1 MDKLYT
7 DSVIIGGN
15 MQAKIIVELPSKKVD
30 KEFIYNIPLYL
41 DVKIGAIVRV
51 PFGNRLIEGFVLDIG
66 TFPTEYTLKEIDSIV
81 NSDVL
86 STELI
91 ELGKYIS
98 RTTISSL
105 SSAFQSMLPKGIKAS
120 IKNKVGVSKKRY
132 MVLNQDINII
142 NNYIDNNRRYI
153 KQVNILNE
161 VIDNGKVLV
170 SRLDSSINTLLNKGL
185 IKFVYEEEYRY
196 RVESFNSNKEI
207 VLSPEQE
214 RVIGTIKGDMDE
226 KEKGEDVVKEEEG
239 KLGRH
244 NTYLLYGVTGSGKTE
259 VYVELVKECVQRGRQ
274 AIVLVPEIGLTEQI
288 VSRFK
293 RGLEGMEIGG
303 DNDIDENRKV
313 NIAVLHSGLSEGERY
328 DEYRRIKEKNV
339 DVVIGTRS
347 AIFAPLKN
355 VGIIVID
362 EEQSTSYKQDC
373 NPRYHA
379 RDVAIWR
386 GKWHRCPVV
395 LGSATPSLESFAM
408 AGNGV
413 YRLVTMLRRAG
424 KARMPVVT
432 VVDMKREAKRGN
444 FILSEV
450 LVQKMREVIGRGKQ
464 VMLLLNRR
472 GYSSAFICKDCSH
485 TERCPNCDITLTYH
499 KSSNRFSCHYC
510 GFSKVRDGRCSKCG
524 SDNVMDYG
532 IGTERLSEEVER
544 LVDGARVVRMDLDTT
559 GRKGSHQRIIREFD
573 SGVYNVLVGTQ
584 MIAKGLDF
592 PNVVLVGV
600 VSADSS
606 LNVPDFRSSE
616 RTFELL
622 TQVSG
627 RSGRGSDAGEVVVQS
642 FDTEHY
648 SLEYA
653 RRQDYVGF
661 YREEMKVRKVLKY
674 SPYYYIAVV
683 SVLSKDYKEGMREV
697 RKVGEYLR
705 SKLDGEAIVL
715 GPAMANVF
723 KMNNV
728 YRYKC
733 TVKYRKSDK
742 LVEVLTFIDG
752 IYRDNGRVSVEVDVG
767 PSRM

>member
-1 MDKLYT
+1 
-7 DSVIIGGN
+7 

-41 DVKIGAIVRV
+41 DIKIGSIVKV

-66 TFPTEYTLKEIDSIV
+66 IFPTEYTLKDIDSIV
-81 NSDVL
+81 NRDVL
-86 STELI
+86 NTELI

-98 RTTISSL
+98 KTTISSL
-105 SSAFQSMLPKGIKAS
+105 SSAYQSMLPKGIKAS
-120 IKNKVGVSKKRY
+120 IKNKVSTSKKRY

-161 VIDNGKVLV
+161 VINNNKVLV
-170 SRLDSSINTLLNKGL
+170 PRLDSSINTLLNKDL
-185 IKFVYEEEYRY
+185 IKLVYEEEYRY
-196 RVESFNSNKEI
+196 KVESFNSNKKI
-207 VLSPEQE
+207 TLSLEQE
-214 RVIGTIKGDMDE
+214 KVINTIKEDMD
-226 KEKGEDVVKEEEG
+226 KY
-239 KLGRH
+239 

-259 VYVELVKECVQRGRQ
+259 VYVELVKECVRQGKQ

-293 RGLEGMEIGG
+293 IGLEGIEIGSNIEG
-303 DNDIDENRKV
+303 DGKV

-328 DEYRRIKEKNV
+328 DEYRRIKEENV

-355 VGIIVID
+355 IGIIVID

-386 GKWHRCPVV
+386 GKWHKCPIV
-395 LGSATPSLESFAM
+395 LGSATPSLESFAR

-413 YRLVTMLRRAG
+413 YRLVTMLKRAG
-424 KARMPVVT
+424 SAKLPVVT
-432 VVDMKREAKRGN
+432 VVDMKKEAKRGN
-444 FILSEV
+444 FILSEK
-450 LVQKMREVIGRGKQ
+450 LVQNMKDVIARGKQ

-472 GYSSAFICKDCSH
+472 GYSSAFICRDCSH
-485 TERCPNCDITLTYH
+485 TEKCPNCDITLTYH

-510 GFSKVRDGRCSKCG
+510 GFSKVRDGICSKCG

-532 IGTERLSEEVER
+532 IGTERLVEEVER
-544 LVDGARVVRMDLDTT
+544 LIDGARVVRMDLDTT
-559 GRKGSHQRIIREFD
+559 GRKGSHQRIIRQFD

-600 VSADSS
+600 ISADSS

-627 RSGRGSDAGEVVVQS
+627 RSGRGVDAGEVIVQS
-642 FDTEHY
+642 FDTGHY

-661 YREEMKVRKVLKY
+661 YREEMKMRKILKY
-674 SPYYYIAVV
+674 SPYYYIVVV
-683 SVLSKDYKEGMREV
+683 SVLSKDYKEGMREA

-742 LVEVLTFIDG
+742 LEEVLTFIDG
-752 IYRDNGRVSVEVDVG
+752 IYRDNVRVSIEVDVG

>member
-1 MDKLYT
+1 
-7 DSVIIGGN
+7 

-41 DVKIGAIVRV
+41 DIKIGSIVKV

-66 TFPTEYTLKEIDSIV
+66 IFPTEYTLKEIDSIV
-81 NSDVL
+81 NRDVL
-86 STELI
+86 NTELI

-98 RTTISSL
+98 KTTISSL
-105 SSAFQSMLPKGIKAS
+105 SSAYQSMLPKGIKAS
-120 IKNKVGVSKKRY
+120 IKNKVSTSKKRY

-161 VIDNGKVLV
+161 VINNNKVLV
-170 SRLDSSINTLLNKGL
+170 PRLDSSINTLLNKDL
-185 IKFVYEEEYRY
+185 IKLVYEEEYRY
-196 RVESFNSNKEI
+196 KVESFNSNKKI
-207 VLSPEQE
+207 TLSLEQE
-214 RVIGTIKGDMDE
+214 KVINTIKEDMD
-226 KEKGEDVVKEEEG
+226 KY
-239 KLGRH
+239 

-259 VYVELVKECVQRGRQ
+259 VYVELVKECVRQGKQ

-293 RGLEGMEIGG
+293 IGLEGIEIGSNMEG
-303 DNDIDENRKV
+303 ERKV

-328 DEYRRIKEKNV
+328 DEYRRIKEENV

-355 VGIIVID
+355 IGIIVID

-386 GKWHRCPVV
+386 GKWHKCPIV
-395 LGSATPSLESFAM
+395 LGSATPSLESFAR

-413 YRLVTMLRRAG
+413 YRLVTMLKRAG
-424 KARMPVVT
+424 SAKLPVVT
-432 VVDMKREAKRGN
+432 VVDMKKEAKRGN
-444 FILSEV
+444 FILSEK
-450 LVQKMREVIGRGKQ
+450 LVQNMKDVIARGKQ

-472 GYSSAFICKDCSH
+472 GYSSAFICRDCSH
-485 TERCPNCDITLTYH
+485 TEKCPNCDITLTYH

-510 GFSKVRDGRCSKCG
+510 GFSKVRDGICSKCG

-532 IGTERLSEEVER
+532 IGTERLVEEVER
-544 LVDGARVVRMDLDTT
+544 LIDGARVVRMDLDTT
-559 GRKGSHQRIIREFD
+559 GRKGSHQRIIRQFD

-600 VSADSS
+600 ISADSS

-627 RSGRGSDAGEVVVQS
+627 RSGRGIDAGEVIVQS
-642 FDTEHY
+642 FDTGHY

-661 YREEMKVRKVLKY
+661 YREEMKMRKVLKY
-674 SPYYYIAVV
+674 SPYYYIVVV
-683 SVLSKDYKEGMREV
+683 SVLSKDYKEGMREAG
-697 RKVGEYLR
+697 KVGEYLR

-742 LVEVLTFIDG
+742 LEEVLTFIDG
-752 IYRDNGRVSVEVDVG
+752 IYRDNVRVSIEVDVG

>member
-1 MDKLYT
+1 
-7 DSVIIGGN
+7 

-41 DVKIGAIVRV
+41 DIKIGSIVKV

-66 TFPTEYTLKEIDSIV
+66 IFPTEYTLKEIDSIV
-81 NSDVL
+81 NRDVL
-86 STELI
+86 NTELI

-98 RTTISSL
+98 KTTISSL
-105 SSAFQSMLPKGIKAS
+105 SSAYQSMLPKGIKAS
-120 IKNKVGVSKKRY
+120 IKNKVSTSKKRY

-161 VIDNGKVLV
+161 IINNNKVLV
-170 SRLDSSINTLLNKGL
+170 PRLDSSINTLLNKDL
-185 IKFVYEEEYRY
+185 IKLVYEEEYRY
-196 RVESFNSNKEI
+196 KVESFNSNKKI
-207 VLSPEQE
+207 TLSLEQE
-214 RVIGTIKGDMDE
+214 KVINTIKEDMD
-226 KEKGEDVVKEEEG
+226 KY
-239 KLGRH
+239 

-259 VYVELVKECVQRGRQ
+259 VYVELVKECVRQGKQ

-293 RGLEGMEIGG
+293 IGLEGIEIESNMEG
-303 DNDIDENRKV
+303 ERKV

-328 DEYRRIKEKNV
+328 DEYRRIKEENV

-355 VGIIVID
+355 IGIIVID

-386 GKWHRCPVV
+386 GKWHKCPIV
-395 LGSATPSLESFAM
+395 LGSATPSLESFAR

-413 YRLVTMLRRAG
+413 YRLVTMLKRAG
-424 KARMPVVT
+424 SAKLPVVT
-432 VVDMKREAKRGN
+432 VVDMKKEAKRGN
-444 FILSEV
+444 FILSEK
-450 LVQKMREVIGRGKQ
+450 LVQNMKDVIARGKQ

-472 GYSSAFICKDCSH
+472 GYSSAFICRDCSH
-485 TERCPNCDITLTYH
+485 TEKCPNCDITLTYH

-510 GFSKVRDGRCSKCG
+510 GFSKVRDGICSKCG

-532 IGTERLSEEVER
+532 IGTERLVEEVER
-544 LVDGARVVRMDLDTT
+544 LIDGARVVRMDLDTT
-559 GRKGSHQRIIREFD
+559 GRKGSHQRIIRQFD

-600 VSADSS
+600 ISADSS

-627 RSGRGSDAGEVVVQS
+627 RSGRGVEDGEVIVQS
-642 FDTEHY
+642 FDTGHY

-661 YREEMKVRKVLKY
+661 YREEMKMRKVLKY
-674 SPYYYIAVV
+674 SPYYYIVVV
-683 SVLSKDYKEGMREV
+683 SVLSKDYKEGMREA

-742 LVEVLTFIDG
+742 LEEVLTFIDG
-752 IYRDNGRVSVEVDVG
+752 IYRDNVRVSIEVDVG

>member
-41 DVKIGAIVRV
+41 DVKIGSIVRV

-170 SRLDSSINTLLNKGL
+170 SRLDSSINSLIGKGL
-185 IKFVYEEEYRY
+185 VRLVYEEEYRY
-196 RVESFNSNKEI
+196 RVESFNSNKKI
-207 VLSPEQE
+207 TLSLEQE
-214 RVIGTIKGDMDE
+214 KVISTIKEDMD
-226 KEKGEDVVKEEEG
+226 KY
-239 KLGRH
+239 

-259 VYVELVKECVQRGRQ
+259 VYVELVKECVRQGKQ

-293 RGLEGMEIGG
+293 IGLEK
-303 DNDIDENRKV
+303 IDMGSIIEGYREV

-328 DEYRRIKEKNV
+328 DEYRRIKEENV

-386 GKWHRCPVV
+386 GKWHSCPVV
-395 LGSATPSLESFAM
+395 LGSATPSLESFAR

-444 FILSEV
+444 FILSER

-472 GYSSAFICKDCSH
+472 GYSSAFICRDCSH

-532 IGTERLSEEVER
+532 IGTERLVEEVER

-584 MIAKGLDF
+584 MISKGLDF

-642 FDTEHY
+642 FDTGHY

-661 YREEMKVRKVLKY
+661 YREEMKVRKALKY

-683 SVLSKDYKEGMREV
+683 SVLSKDYKEGMREA
-697 RKVGEYLR
+697 RKVGGYLR

>member
-1 MDKLYT
+1 
-7 DSVIIGGN
+7 

-41 DVKIGAIVRV
+41 DIKIGSIVKV

-66 TFPTEYTLKEIDSIV
+66 IFPTEYTLKEIDSIV
-81 NSDVL
+81 NRDVL
-86 STELI
+86 NTELI

-98 RTTISSL
+98 KTTISSL
-105 SSAFQSMLPKGIKAS
+105 SSAYQSMLPKGIKAS
-120 IKNKVGVSKKRY
+120 IKNKVSTSKKRY

-153 KQVNILNE
+153 KQVDILNE
-161 VIDNGKVLV
+161 VINNNKVLV
-170 SRLDSSINTLLNKGL
+170 PRLDSSINTLLNKDL
-185 IKFVYEEEYRY
+185 IKLVYEEEYRY
-196 RVESFNSNKEI
+196 KVESFNSNKKI
-207 VLSPEQE
+207 TLSLEQE
-214 RVIGTIKGDMDE
+214 KVIRTIKEDMD
-226 KEKGEDVVKEEEG
+226 KY
-239 KLGRH
+239 

-259 VYVELVKECVQRGRQ
+259 VYVELVKECVRQGKQ

-293 RGLEGMEIGG
+293 IGLEKIEIGSNIEG
-303 DNDIDENRKV
+303 ERKV
-313 NIAVLHSGLSEGERY
+313 NISVLHSGLSEGERY
-328 DEYRRIKEKNV
+328 DEYRRIKEENV

-355 VGIIVID
+355 IGIIVID

-386 GKWHRCPVV
+386 GKWHKCPIV
-395 LGSATPSLESFAM
+395 LGSATPSLESFAR

-413 YRLVTMLRRAG
+413 YRLVTMLKRAG
-424 KARMPVVT
+424 SAKLPVVT
-432 VVDMKREAKRGN
+432 VVDMKKEAKRGN
-444 FILSEV
+444 FILSEK
-450 LVQKMREVIGRGKQ
+450 LVQNMKDVIARGKQ

-472 GYSSAFICKDCSH
+472 GYSSAFICRDCSH
-485 TERCPNCDITLTYH
+485 TEKCPNCDITLTYH

-510 GFSKVRDGRCSKCG
+510 GFSKVREGICSKCG

-532 IGTERLSEEVER
+532 IGTERLVEEVER
-544 LVDGARVVRMDLDTT
+544 LIDGARVVRMDLDTT
-559 GRKGSHQRIIREFD
+559 GRKGSHQRIIRQFD

-600 VSADSS
+600 ISADSS

-622 TQVSG
+622 TQISG
-627 RSGRGSDAGEVVVQS
+627 RSGRGVDAGEVIVQS
-642 FDTEHY
+642 FDTGHY

-661 YREEMKVRKVLKY
+661 YKEEMKMRKVLKY
-674 SPYYYIAVV
+674 SPYYYIVVV
-683 SVLSKDYKEGMREV
+683 SVLSKDYKEGMREA
-697 RKVGEYLR
+697 RKVGGYLR

-742 LVEVLTFIDG
+742 LEEVLTFIDG
-752 IYRDNGRVSVEVDVG
+752 IYRDNVRVSIEVDVG

>member
-1 MDKLYT
+1 
-7 DSVIIGGN
+7 

-41 DVKIGAIVRV
+41 DIKIGSIVKV

-66 TFPTEYTLKEIDSIV
+66 IFPTEYTLKEIDSIV
-81 NSDVL
+81 NRDVL
-86 STELI
+86 NTELI

-98 RTTISSL
+98 KTTISSL
-105 SSAFQSMLPKGIKAS
+105 SSAYQSMLPKGIKAS
-120 IKNKVGVSKKRY
+120 IKNKVSTSKKRY

-161 VIDNGKVLV
+161 VINNNKVLV
-170 SRLDSSINTLLNKGL
+170 SRLDSSINTLLNKDL
-185 IKFVYEEEYRY
+185 IKLVYEEEYRY
-196 RVESFNSNKEI
+196 KVESFNSNKKI
-207 VLSPEQE
+207 TLSLEQE
-214 RVIGTIKGDMDE
+214 KVINTIKEDMD
-226 KEKGEDVVKEEEG
+226 KY
-239 KLGRH
+239 

-259 VYVELVKECVQRGRQ
+259 VYVELVKECVRQGKQ

-293 RGLEGMEIGG
+293 IGLEKIEIGSNIEG
-303 DNDIDENRKV
+303 ERKV

-328 DEYRRIKEKNV
+328 DEYRRIKEENV

-355 VGIIVID
+355 IGIIVID

-386 GKWHRCPVV
+386 GKWHKCPIV
-395 LGSATPSLESFAM
+395 LGSATPSLESFAR

-413 YRLVTMLRRAG
+413 YRLVTMLKRAG
-424 KARMPVVT
+424 SAKLPVVT
-432 VVDMKREAKRGN
+432 VVDMKKEAKRGN
-444 FILSEV
+444 FILSEK
-450 LVQKMREVIGRGKQ
+450 LVQNMKDVIARDKQ

-472 GYSSAFICKDCSH
+472 GYSSAFICRDCSH
-485 TERCPNCDITLTYH
+485 TEKCPNCDITLTYH

-510 GFSKVRDGRCSKCG
+510 GFSKVRDGICSKCG

-532 IGTERLSEEVER
+532 IGTERLVEEVER
-544 LVDGARVVRMDLDTT
+544 LIDGARVVRMDLDTT
-559 GRKGSHQRIIREFD
+559 GRKGSHQRIIRQFD

-600 VSADSS
+600 ISADSS

-627 RSGRGSDAGEVVVQS
+627 RSGRGIDAGEVIVQS
-642 FDTEHY
+642 FDTGHY

-661 YREEMKVRKVLKY
+661 YREEMKMRKVLKY
-674 SPYYYIAVV
+674 SPYYYIVVV
-683 SVLSKDYKEGMREV
+683 SVLSKDYKEGMREA

-705 SKLDGEAIVL
+705 SKLDGEAIIL

-742 LVEVLTFIDG
+742 LEEVLTFIDG
-752 IYRDNGRVSVEVDVG
+752 IYRDNVRVSIEVDVG

>member
-1 MDKLYT
+1 
-7 DSVIIGGN
+7 

-41 DVKIGAIVRV
+41 DIKIGSIVKV

-66 TFPTEYTLKEIDSIV
+66 IFPTEYTLKEIDSIV
-81 NSDVL
+81 NKDVL
-86 STELI
+86 NTELI

-98 RTTISSL
+98 KTTISSL
-105 SSAFQSMLPKGIKAS
+105 SSAYQSMLPKGIKAS
-120 IKNKVGVSKKRY
+120 IKNKVSTSKKRY

-142 NNYIDNNRRYI
+142 NNYIDNNKRYI

-161 VIDNGKVLV
+161 VINNNKVLV
-170 SRLDSSINTLLNKGL
+170 PRLDSSINTLLNKDL
-185 IKFVYEEEYRY
+185 IKLVYEEEYRY
-196 RVESFNSNKEI
+196 KVESFNSNKKI
-207 VLSPEQE
+207 TLSLEQE
-214 RVIGTIKGDMDE
+214 KVINTIKEDMD
-226 KEKGEDVVKEEEG
+226 KY
-239 KLGRH
+239 

-259 VYVELVKECVQRGRQ
+259 VYVELVKECVRQGKQ

-293 RGLEGMEIGG
+293 IGLERIEIGSNIEG
-303 DNDIDENRKV
+303 ERKV
-313 NIAVLHSGLSEGERY
+313 NISVLHSGLSEGERY
-328 DEYRRIKEKNV
+328 DEYRRIKEENV

-355 VGIIVID
+355 IGIIVID

-386 GKWHRCPVV
+386 GKWHKCPIV
-395 LGSATPSLESFAM
+395 LGSATPSLESFAR

-413 YRLVTMLRRAG
+413 YRLVTMLKRAG
-424 KARMPVVT
+424 SAKLPVVT
-432 VVDMKREAKRGN
+432 VVDMKKEAKRGN
-444 FILSEV
+444 FILSEK
-450 LVQKMREVIGRGKQ
+450 LVQNMKDVIARGKQ

-472 GYSSAFICKDCSH
+472 GYSSAFICRDCSH
-485 TERCPNCDITLTYH
+485 TEKCPNCDITLTYH

-510 GFSKVRDGRCSKCG
+510 GFSKVRDGICSKCG

-532 IGTERLSEEVER
+532 IGTERLVEEVER
-544 LVDGARVVRMDLDTT
+544 LIDGARVVRMDLDTT
-559 GRKGSHQRIIREFD
+559 GSKGSHQRIIRQFD

-600 VSADSS
+600 ISADSS

-627 RSGRGSDAGEVVVQS
+627 RSGRGVDAGEVIVQS
-642 FDTEHY
+642 FDTGHY

-661 YREEMKVRKVLKY
+661 YREEMKMRKVLKY
-674 SPYYYIAVV
+674 SPYYYIVVV
-683 SVLSKDYKEGMREV
+683 SVLSKDYKEGMREA

-742 LVEVLTFIDG
+742 LEEVLTFIDG
-752 IYRDNGRVSVEVDVG
+752 IYRDNVRVSIEVDVG

>member
-1 MDKLYT
+1 
-7 DSVIIGGN
+7 

-41 DVKIGAIVRV
+41 DIKIGSIVKV

-66 TFPTEYTLKEIDSIV
+66 IFPTEYTLKEIDSIV
-81 NSDVL
+81 NRDVL
-86 STELI
+86 NTELI

-98 RTTISSL
+98 KTTISSL
-105 SSAFQSMLPKGIKAS
+105 SSAYQSMLPKGIKAS
-120 IKNKVGVSKKRY
+120 IKNKVSTSKKRY

-161 VIDNGKVLV
+161 VINNNKVLV
-170 SRLDSSINTLLNKGL
+170 PRLDSSINTLLNKDL
-185 IKFVYEEEYRY
+185 IKLVYEEEYRY
-196 RVESFNSNKEI
+196 KVESFNSNKKI
-207 VLSPEQE
+207 TLSLEQE
-214 RVIGTIKGDMDE
+214 KVIRTIKEDMD
-226 KEKGEDVVKEEEG
+226 KY
-239 KLGRH
+239 

-259 VYVELVKECVQRGRQ
+259 VYVELVKECVRQGKQ

-293 RGLEGMEIGG
+293 IGLERIEVGSNIEG
-303 DNDIDENRKV
+303 ERKV

-328 DEYRRIKEKNV
+328 DEYRRIKEENV

-355 VGIIVID
+355 IGIIVID

-386 GKWHRCPVV
+386 GKWHKCPIV
-395 LGSATPSLESFAM
+395 LGSATPSLESFAR

-413 YRLVTMLRRAG
+413 YRLVTMLKRAG
-424 KARMPVVT
+424 SAKLPVVT
-432 VVDMKREAKRGN
+432 VVDMKKEAKRGN
-444 FILSEV
+444 FILSEK
-450 LVQKMREVIGRGKQ
+450 LVQNMKDVIARGKQ

-472 GYSSAFICKDCSH
+472 GYSSAFICRDCSH
-485 TERCPNCDITLTYH
+485 TEKCPNCDITLTYH

-510 GFSKVRDGRCSKCG
+510 GFSKVREGICSKCG

-532 IGTERLSEEVER
+532 IGTERLVEEVER
-544 LVDGARVVRMDLDTT
+544 LIEGARVVRMDLDTT
-559 GRKGSHQRIIREFD
+559 GRKGSHQRIIRQFD

-600 VSADSS
+600 ISADSS

-627 RSGRGSDAGEVVVQS
+627 RSGRGVDAGEVIVQS
-642 FDTEHY
+642 FDTGHY

-661 YREEMKVRKVLKY
+661 YREEMKMRKVLKY
-674 SPYYYIAVV
+674 SPYYYIVVV
-683 SVLSKDYKEGMREV
+683 SVLSKDYKEGMREA

-742 LVEVLTFIDG
+742 LEEVLTFIDG
-752 IYRDNGRVSVEVDVG
+752 IYRDNVRVSIEVDVG

>member
-1 MDKLYT
+1 
-7 DSVIIGGN
+7 

-41 DVKIGAIVRV
+41 DIKIGSIVKV

-66 TFPTEYTLKEIDSIV
+66 IFPTEYTLKEIDSIV
-81 NSDVL
+81 NRDVL
-86 STELI
+86 NTELI

-98 RTTISSL
+98 KTTISSL
-105 SSAFQSMLPKGIKAS
+105 SSAYQSMLPKGIKAS
-120 IKNKVGVSKKRY
+120 IKNKVSTSKKRY
-132 MVLNQDINII
+132 MVLNQDISII

-161 VIDNGKVLV
+161 IINNNKVLV
-170 SRLDSSINTLLNKGL
+170 PRLDSSINTLLNKDL
-185 IKFVYEEEYRY
+185 IKLVYEEEYRY
-196 RVESFNSNKEI
+196 KVESFNSNKKI
-207 VLSPEQE
+207 TLSLEQE
-214 RVIGTIKGDMDE
+214 KVINTIKEDMD
-226 KEKGEDVVKEEEG
+226 KY
-239 KLGRH
+239 

-259 VYVELVKECVQRGRQ
+259 VYVELVKECVRQGKQ

-293 RGLEGMEIGG
+293 IGLERIEIGSNIEG
-303 DNDIDENRKV
+303 ERKV

-328 DEYRRIKEKNV
+328 DEYKRIKEENV

-355 VGIIVID
+355 IGIIVID

-386 GKWHRCPVV
+386 GKWHKCPIV
-395 LGSATPSLESFAM
+395 LGSATPSLESFAR

-413 YRLVTMLRRAG
+413 YRLVTMLKRAG
-424 KARMPVVT
+424 SAKLPVVT
-432 VVDMKREAKRGN
+432 VVDMKKEAKRGN
-444 FILSEV
+444 FILSEK
-450 LVQKMREVIGRGKQ
+450 LVQNMKDVIARGKQ

-472 GYSSAFICKDCSH
+472 GYSSAFICRDCSH
-485 TERCPNCDITLTYH
+485 TEKCPNCDITLTYH

-510 GFSKVRDGRCSKCG
+510 GFSKVRDGICSKCG

-532 IGTERLSEEVER
+532 IGTERLVEEVER
-544 LVDGARVVRMDLDTT
+544 LIDGARVVRMDLDTT
-559 GRKGSHQRIIREFD
+559 GRKGSHQRIIRQFD

-600 VSADSS
+600 ISADSS

-627 RSGRGSDAGEVVVQS
+627 RSGRGVDAGEVIVQS
-642 FDTEHY
+642 FDTGHY

-661 YREEMKVRKVLKY
+661 YREEMKMRKVLKY
-674 SPYYYIAVV
+674 SPYYYIVVV
-683 SVLSKDYKEGMREV
+683 SVLSKDYKEGMREA
-697 RKVGEYLR
+697 RKVGGYLR

-742 LVEVLTFIDG
+742 LLEVLTFIDG
-752 IYRDNGRVSVEVDVG
+752 IYRDNVRVSIEVDVG

>member
-1 MDKLYT
+1 
-7 DSVIIGGN
+7 

-30 KEFIYNIPLYL
+30 KEFIYDIPLYL
-41 DVKIGAIVRV
+41 DIKIGSIVKV

-66 TFPTEYTLKEIDSIV
+66 IFPTEYTLKEIDSIV
-81 NSDVL
+81 NRDVL
-86 STELI
+86 NTELI

-98 RTTISSL
+98 KTTISSL
-105 SSAFQSMLPKGIKAS
+105 SSAYQSMLPKGIKAS
-120 IKNKVGVSKKRY
+120 IKNKVSTSKKRY
-132 MVLNQDINII
+132 MVLNQDISII

-161 VIDNGKVLV
+161 VINNNKVLV
-170 SRLDSSINTLLNKGL
+170 PRLDSSINTLLNKDL
-185 IKFVYEEEYRY
+185 IKLVYEEEYRY
-196 RVESFNSNKEI
+196 KVESFNSNKKI
-207 VLSPEQE
+207 TLSLEQE
-214 RVIGTIKGDMDE
+214 KVINTIKEDMD
-226 KEKGEDVVKEEEG
+226 KY
-239 KLGRH
+239 

-259 VYVELVKECVQRGRQ
+259 VYVELVKECVRQGKQ

-293 RGLEGMEIGG
+293 IGLEKIVIGSNMEG
-303 DNDIDENRKV
+303 DGKV

-328 DEYRRIKEKNV
+328 DEYRRIKEENV

-355 VGIIVID
+355 IGIIVID

-386 GKWHRCPVV
+386 GKWHKCPIV
-395 LGSATPSLESFAM
+395 LGSATPSLESFAR

-413 YRLVTMLRRAG
+413 YRLVTMLKRAG
-424 KARMPVVT
+424 SAKLPVVT
-432 VVDMKREAKRGN
+432 VVDMKKEAKRGN
-444 FILSEV
+444 FILSEK
-450 LVQKMREVIGRGKQ
+450 LVQNMKDVIARGKQ

-472 GYSSAFICKDCSH
+472 GYSSAFICRDCSH
-485 TERCPNCDITLTYH
+485 TEKCPNCDITLTYH

-510 GFSKVRDGRCSKCG
+510 GFSKVRDGICSKCG

-532 IGTERLSEEVER
+532 IGTERLVEEVER
-544 LVDGARVVRMDLDTT
+544 LIDGARVVRMDLDTT
-559 GRKGSHQRIIREFD
+559 GRKGSHQRIIRQFD

-600 VSADSS
+600 ISADSS

-627 RSGRGSDAGEVVVQS
+627 RSGRGVDAGEVIVQS
-642 FDTEHY
+642 FDTGHY

-661 YREEMKVRKVLKY
+661 YREEMKMRKVLKY
-674 SPYYYIAVV
+674 SPYYYIVVV
-683 SVLSKDYKEGMREV
+683 SVLSKDYKEGMREA

-705 SKLDGEAIVL
+705 SKLDGEVIVL

-742 LVEVLTFIDG
+742 LLEVLTFIDG
-752 IYRDNGRVSVEVDVG
+752 IYRDNVRVSIEVDVG

>member
-1 MDKLYT
+1 
-7 DSVIIGGN
+7 

-41 DVKIGAIVRV
+41 DIKIGSIVKV

-66 TFPTEYTLKEIDSIV
+66 IFPTEYTLKEIDSIV
-81 NSDVL
+81 NKDVL
-86 STELI
+86 NTELI

-98 RTTISSL
+98 KITISSL
-105 SSAFQSMLPKGIKAS
+105 SSAYQSMLPKGIKAS
-120 IKNKVGVSKKRY
+120 IKNKVSTSKKRY

-161 VIDNGKVLV
+161 VINNNKVLV
-170 SRLDSSINTLLNKGL
+170 PRLDSSINTLLNKDL
-185 IKFVYEEEYRY
+185 IKLVYEEEYRY
-196 RVESFNSNKEI
+196 KVESFNSNKKI
-207 VLSPEQE
+207 TLSLEQE
-214 RVIGTIKGDMDE
+214 KVINTIKEDMD
-226 KEKGEDVVKEEEG
+226 KY
-239 KLGRH
+239 

-259 VYVELVKECVQRGRQ
+259 VYVELVKECVRQGKQ

-293 RGLEGMEIGG
+293 IGLEKIEIGSNMEG
-303 DNDIDENRKV
+303 ERKV

-328 DEYRRIKEKNV
+328 DEYRRIKEENV

-355 VGIIVID
+355 IGIIVID

-386 GKWHRCPVV
+386 GKWHKCPIV
-395 LGSATPSLESFAM
+395 LGSATPSLESFAR

-413 YRLVTMLRRAG
+413 YRLVTMLKRAG
-424 KARMPVVT
+424 SAKLPVVT
-432 VVDMKREAKRGN
+432 VVDMKKEAKRGN
-444 FILSEV
+444 FILSEK
-450 LVQKMREVIGRGKQ
+450 LVQNMKDVIARGKQ

-472 GYSSAFICKDCSH
+472 GYSSAFICRDCSH
-485 TERCPNCDITLTYH
+485 TEKCPNCDITLTYH

-510 GFSKVRDGRCSKCG
+510 GFSKVRDGICSKCG

-532 IGTERLSEEVER
+532 IGTERLVEEVER
-544 LVDGARVVRMDLDTT
+544 LIDGARVVRMDLDTT
-559 GRKGSHQRIIREFD
+559 GRKGSHQRIIRQFD

-600 VSADSS
+600 ISADSS

-627 RSGRGSDAGEVVVQS
+627 RSGRGVDAGEVIVQS
-642 FDTEHY
+642 FDTGHY

-661 YREEMKVRKVLKY
+661 YREEMKMRKVLKY
-674 SPYYYIAVV
+674 SPYYYIVVV
-683 SVLSKDYKEGMREV
+683 SVLSKDYKEGMREA

-742 LVEVLTFIDG
+742 LLEVLTFIDG
-752 IYRDNGRVSVEVDVG
+752 IYRDNVRVSIEVDVG

>member
-1 MDKLYT
+1 
-7 DSVIIGGN
+7 

-41 DVKIGAIVRV
+41 DIKIGSIVKV

-66 TFPTEYTLKEIDSIV
+66 IFPTEHTLKEIDSIV
-81 NSDVL
+81 NRDVL
-86 STELI
+86 NTELI

-98 RTTISSL
+98 KTTISSL
-105 SSAFQSMLPKGIKAS
+105 SSAYQSMLPKGIKAS
-120 IKNKVGVSKKRY
+120 IKNKVSTSKKRY

-161 VIDNGKVLV
+161 VINNNKVLV
-170 SRLDSSINTLLNKGL
+170 PRLDSSINTLLNKDL
-185 IKFVYEEEYRY
+185 IKLVYEEEYRY
-196 RVESFNSNKEI
+196 KVESFNSNKKI
-207 VLSPEQE
+207 TLSLEQE
-214 RVIGTIKGDMDE
+214 KVINTIKEDMD
-226 KEKGEDVVKEEEG
+226 KY
-239 KLGRH
+239 

-259 VYVELVKECVQRGRQ
+259 VYVELVKECVRQGKQ

-293 RGLEGMEIGG
+293 IGLEKIETGSNMEG
-303 DNDIDENRKV
+303 ERKV

-328 DEYRRIKEKNV
+328 DEYRRIKEENV

-355 VGIIVID
+355 IGIIVID

-386 GKWHRCPVV
+386 GKWHKCPIV
-395 LGSATPSLESFAM
+395 LGSATPSLESFAR

-413 YRLVTMLRRAG
+413 YRLVTMLKRAG
-424 KARMPVVT
+424 SAKLPVVT
-432 VVDMKREAKRGN
+432 VVDMKKEAKRGN
-444 FILSEV
+444 FILSEK
-450 LVQKMREVIGRGKQ
+450 LVQNMKDVIARGKQ

-472 GYSSAFICKDCSH
+472 GYSSAFICRDCSH
-485 TERCPNCDITLTYH
+485 TEKCPNCDITLTYH

-510 GFSKVRDGRCSKCG
+510 GFSKVRDGICSKCG

-532 IGTERLSEEVER
+532 IGTERLVEEVER
-544 LVDGARVVRMDLDTT
+544 LIDGARVVRMDLDTT
-559 GRKGSHQRIIREFD
+559 GRKGSHQRIIRQFD

-600 VSADSS
+600 ISADSS

-627 RSGRGSDAGEVVVQS
+627 RSGRGVDAGEVIVQS
-642 FDTEHY
+642 FDTGHY

-661 YREEMKVRKVLKY
+661 YREEMKMRKVLKY
-674 SPYYYIAVV
+674 SPYYYIVVV
-683 SVLSKDYKEGMREV
+683 SVLSKDYKEGMREA

-742 LVEVLTFIDG
+742 LEEVLTFIDG
-752 IYRDNGRVSVEVDVG
+752 IYRDNVRVSIEVDVG

>member
-1 MDKLYT
+1 
-7 DSVIIGGN
+7 

-41 DVKIGAIVRV
+41 DIKIGSIVKV

-66 TFPTEYTLKEIDSIV
+66 IFPTEYTLKEIDSIV
-81 NSDVL
+81 NRDVL
-86 STELI
+86 NTELI

-98 RTTISSL
+98 KTTISSL
-105 SSAFQSMLPKGIKAS
+105 SSAYQSMLPKGIKAS
-120 IKNKVGVSKKRY
+120 IKNKVSTSKKRY
-132 MVLNQDINII
+132 MVLNQNINII

-161 VIDNGKVLV
+161 VINNNKVLV
-170 SRLDSSINTLLNKGL
+170 PRLDSSINTLLNKDL
-185 IKFVYEEEYRY
+185 IKLVYEEEYRY
-196 RVESFNSNKEI
+196 KVESFNSNKKI
-207 VLSPEQE
+207 TLSLEQE
-214 RVIGTIKGDMDE
+214 KVIRIIKEDMD
-226 KEKGEDVVKEEEG
+226 KY
-239 KLGRH
+239 

-259 VYVELVKECVQRGRQ
+259 VYVELVKECVRQGKQ

-293 RGLEGMEIGG
+293 IGLEKIEIGSNMEG
-303 DNDIDENRKV
+303 ERKV

-328 DEYRRIKEKNV
+328 DEYRRIKEENV

-355 VGIIVID
+355 IGIIVID

-386 GKWHRCPVV
+386 GKWHKCPIV
-395 LGSATPSLESFAM
+395 LGSATPSLESFAR

-413 YRLVTMLRRAG
+413 YRLVTMLKRAG
-424 KARMPVVT
+424 SAKLPVVT
-432 VVDMKREAKRGN
+432 VVDMKKEAKRGN
-444 FILSEV
+444 FILSEK
-450 LVQKMREVIGRGKQ
+450 LVQNMKDVIARGKQ

-472 GYSSAFICKDCSH
+472 GYSSAFICRDCSH
-485 TERCPNCDITLTYH
+485 TEKCPNCDITLTYH

-510 GFSKVRDGRCSKCG
+510 GFSKVREGICSKCG

-532 IGTERLSEEVER
+532 IGTERLVEEVER
-544 LVDGARVVRMDLDTT
+544 LIDGARVVRMDLDTT
-559 GRKGSHQRIIREFD
+559 GRKGSHQRIIRQFD

-600 VSADSS
+600 ISADSS

-627 RSGRGSDAGEVVVQS
+627 RSGRGVEDGEVIVQS
-642 FDTEHY
+642 FDTGHY

-661 YREEMKVRKVLKY
+661 YREEMKMRKVLKY
-674 SPYYYIAVV
+674 SPYYYIVVV
-683 SVLSKDYKEGMREV
+683 SVLSKDYKEGMREA

-742 LVEVLTFIDG
+742 LEEVLTFIDG
-752 IYRDNGRVSVEVDVG
+752 IYRDNVRVSIEVDVG

>member
-1 MDKLYT
+1 
-7 DSVIIGGN
+7 

-41 DVKIGAIVRV
+41 DIKIGSIVKV

-66 TFPTEYTLKEIDSIV
+66 IFPTEYTLKEIDSIV
-81 NSDVL
+81 NRDVL
-86 STELI
+86 NTELI

-98 RTTISSL
+98 KTTISSL
-105 SSAFQSMLPKGIKAS
+105 SSAYQSMLPKGIKAS
-120 IKNKVGVSKKRY
+120 IKNKVSTSKKRY

-161 VIDNGKVLV
+161 VINNNKVLV
-170 SRLDSSINTLLNKGL
+170 PRLDSSINTLLNKDL
-185 IKFVYEEEYRY
+185 IKLVYEEEYRY
-196 RVESFNSNKEI
+196 KVESFNSNKKI
-207 VLSPEQE
+207 TLSLEQE
-214 RVIGTIKGDMDE
+214 KVINTIKEDMD
-226 KEKGEDVVKEEEG
+226 KY
-239 KLGRH
+239 

-259 VYVELVKECVQRGRQ
+259 VYVELVKECVRQGKQ

-293 RGLEGMEIGG
+293 IGLERIEVGSNIEG
-303 DNDIDENRKV
+303 ERKV

-328 DEYRRIKEKNV
+328 DEYRRIKEENV

-355 VGIIVID
+355 IGIIVID

-386 GKWHRCPVV
+386 GKWHKCPIV
-395 LGSATPSLESFAM
+395 LGSATPSLESFAR

-413 YRLVTMLRRAG
+413 YRLVTMLKRAG
-424 KARMPVVT
+424 SAKLPVVT
-432 VVDMKREAKRGN
+432 VVDMKKEAKRGN
-444 FILSEV
+444 FILSEK
-450 LVQKMREVIGRGKQ
+450 LVQNMKDVIARGKQ

-472 GYSSAFICKDCSH
+472 GYSSAFICRDCSH
-485 TERCPNCDITLTYH
+485 TEKCPNCDITLTYH

-510 GFSKVRDGRCSKCG
+510 GFSKVREGICSKCG

-532 IGTERLSEEVER
+532 IGTERLVEEVER
-544 LVDGARVVRMDLDTT
+544 LIEGARVVRMDLDTT
-559 GRKGSHQRIIREFD
+559 GRKGSHQRIIRQFD

-600 VSADSS
+600 ISADSS

-627 RSGRGSDAGEVVVQS
+627 RSGRGVDAGEVIVQS
-642 FDTEHY
+642 FDTGHY

-661 YREEMKVRKVLKY
+661 YREEMKMRKVLKY
-674 SPYYYIAVV
+674 SPYYYIVVV
-683 SVLSKDYKEGMREV
+683 SVLSKDYKEGMREA

-742 LVEVLTFIDG
+742 LEEVLTFIDG
-752 IYRDNGRVSVEVDVG
+752 IYRDNVRVSIEVDVG

>member
-1 MDKLYT
+1 
-7 DSVIIGGN
+7 

-41 DVKIGAIVRV
+41 DIKIGSIVKV

-66 TFPTEYTLKEIDSIV
+66 IFPTEYTLKEIDSIV
-81 NSDVL
+81 NRDVL
-86 STELI
+86 NTELI

-98 RTTISSL
+98 KTTISSL
-105 SSAFQSMLPKGIKAS
+105 SSAYQSMLPKGIKAS
-120 IKNKVGVSKKRY
+120 IKNKVSTSKKRY

-161 VIDNGKVLV
+161 IINNNKVLV
-170 SRLDSSINTLLNKGL
+170 PRLDSSINTLLNKDL
-185 IKFVYEEEYRY
+185 IKLVYEEEYRY
-196 RVESFNSNKEI
+196 KVESFNSNKKI
-207 VLSPEQE
+207 TLSLEQE
-214 RVIGTIKGDMDE
+214 KVINTIKEDMD
-226 KEKGEDVVKEEEG
+226 KY
-239 KLGRH
+239 

-259 VYVELVKECVQRGRQ
+259 VYVELVKECVRQGKQ

-293 RGLEGMEIGG
+293 IGLEKIEIGSNIEG
-303 DNDIDENRKV
+303 ERKV

-328 DEYRRIKEKNV
+328 DEYRRIKEENV

-355 VGIIVID
+355 IGIIVID

-386 GKWHRCPVV
+386 GKWHKCPIV
-395 LGSATPSLESFAM
+395 LGSATPSLESFAR

-413 YRLVTMLRRAG
+413 YRLVTMLKRAG
-424 KARMPVVT
+424 SAKLPVVT
-432 VVDMKREAKRGN
+432 VVDMKKEAKRGN
-444 FILSEV
+444 FILSER
-450 LVQKMREVIGRGKQ
+450 LVQNMKDVIARGKQ

-472 GYSSAFICKDCSH
+472 GYSSAFICRDCSH
-485 TERCPNCDITLTYH
+485 TEKCPNCDITLTYH

-510 GFSKVRDGRCSKCG
+510 GFSKVREGICSKCG

-532 IGTERLSEEVER
+532 IGTERLVEEVER
-544 LVDGARVVRMDLDTT
+544 LIEGARVVRMDLDTT
-559 GRKGSHQRIIREFD
+559 GRKGSHQRIIRQFD

-600 VSADSS
+600 ISADSS

-627 RSGRGSDAGEVVVQS
+627 RSGRGVEDGEVIVQS
-642 FDTEHY
+642 FDTGHY

-661 YREEMKVRKVLKY
+661 YREEMKMRKVLKY
-674 SPYYYIAVV
+674 SPYYYIVVV
-683 SVLSKDYKEGMREV
+683 SVLSKDYKEGMREA

-742 LVEVLTFIDG
+742 LEEVLTFIDG
-752 IYRDNGRVSVEVDVG
+752 IYRDNVRVSIEVDVG

>member
-1 MDKLYT
+1 
-7 DSVIIGGN
+7 

-41 DVKIGAIVRV
+41 DIKIGSIVKV

-66 TFPTEYTLKEIDSIV
+66 IFPTEYTLKEIDSIV
-81 NSDVL
+81 NRDVL
-86 STELI
+86 NTELI

-98 RTTISSL
+98 KTTISSL
-105 SSAFQSMLPKGIKAS
+105 SSAYQSMLPKGIKAS
-120 IKNKVGVSKKRY
+120 IKNKVSTSKKRY

-161 VIDNGKVLV
+161 VINNNKVLV
-170 SRLDSSINTLLNKGL
+170 SRLDSSINTLLNKDL
-185 IKFVYEEEYRY
+185 IKLVYEEEYRY
-196 RVESFNSNKEI
+196 KVESFNSNKKI
-207 VLSPEQE
+207 TLSLEQE
-214 RVIGTIKGDMDE
+214 KVINTIKEDMD
-226 KEKGEDVVKEEEG
+226 KY
-239 KLGRH
+239 

-259 VYVELVKECVQRGRQ
+259 VYVELVKECVRQGKQ

-293 RGLEGMEIGG
+293 IGLEKIEIESNMEG
-303 DNDIDENRKV
+303 ERKV

-328 DEYRRIKEKNV
+328 DEYRRIKEENV

-355 VGIIVID
+355 IGIIVID

-386 GKWHRCPVV
+386 GKWHKCPVV
-395 LGSATPSLESFAM
+395 LGSATPSLESFAR

-413 YRLVTMLRRAG
+413 YRLVTMLKRAG
-424 KARMPVVT
+424 SAKLPVVT
-432 VVDMKREAKRGN
+432 VVDMKKEAKRGN
-444 FILSEV
+444 FILSEK
-450 LVQKMREVIGRGKQ
+450 LVQNMKDVIARGKQ

-472 GYSSAFICKDCSH
+472 GYSSAFICRDCSH
-485 TERCPNCDITLTYH
+485 TEKCPNCDITLTYH

-510 GFSKVRDGRCSKCG
+510 GFSKVRDGICSKCG

-532 IGTERLSEEVER
+532 IGTERLVEEVER
-544 LVDGARVVRMDLDTT
+544 LIDGARVVRMDLDTT
-559 GRKGSHQRIIREFD
+559 GRKGSHQRIIRQFD

-600 VSADSS
+600 ISADSS

-627 RSGRGSDAGEVVVQS
+627 RSGRGVDAGEVIVQS
-642 FDTEHY
+642 FDTGHY

-661 YREEMKVRKVLKY
+661 YREEMKMRKVLKY
-674 SPYYYIAVV
+674 SPYYYIVVV
-683 SVLSKDYKEGMREV
+683 SVLSKDYKEGMREA

-705 SKLDGEAIVL
+705 SKLDGEAIIL

-742 LVEVLTFIDG
+742 LEEVLTFIDG
-752 IYRDNGRVSVEVDVG
+752 IYRDNVRVSIEVDVG

>member
-1 MDKLYT
+1 
-7 DSVIIGGN
+7 

-41 DVKIGAIVRV
+41 DIKIGSIVKV

-66 TFPTEYTLKEIDSIV
+66 IFPTEYTLKEIDSIV
-81 NSDVL
+81 NRDVL
-86 STELI
+86 NTELI

-98 RTTISSL
+98 KTTISSL
-105 SSAFQSMLPKGIKAS
+105 SSAYQSMLPKGIKAS
-120 IKNKVGVSKKRY
+120 IKNKVSTSKKRY

-161 VIDNGKVLV
+161 VINNNKVLV
-170 SRLDSSINTLLNKGL
+170 PRLDSSINTLLNKDL
-185 IKFVYEEEYRY
+185 IKLVYEEEYRY
-196 RVESFNSNKEI
+196 KVESFNSNKKI
-207 VLSPEQE
+207 TLSLEQE
-214 RVIGTIKGDMDE
+214 KVINTIKEDMD
-226 KEKGEDVVKEEEG
+226 KY
-239 KLGRH
+239 

-259 VYVELVKECVQRGRQ
+259 VYVELVKECVRQGKQ

-293 RGLEGMEIGG
+293 IGLEKIEIGSNIEG
-303 DNDIDENRKV
+303 ERKV

-328 DEYRRIKEKNV
+328 DEYRRIKEENV

-355 VGIIVID
+355 IGIIVID

-386 GKWHRCPVV
+386 GKWHKCPIV
-395 LGSATPSLESFAM
+395 LGSATPSLESFAR

-413 YRLVTMLRRAG
+413 YRLVTMLKRAG
-424 KARMPVVT
+424 SAKLPVVT
-432 VVDMKREAKRGN
+432 VVDMKKEAKRGN
-444 FILSEV
+444 FILSEK
-450 LVQKMREVIGRGKQ
+450 LVQNMKDVIARDKQ

-472 GYSSAFICKDCSH
+472 GYSSAFICRDCSH
-485 TERCPNCDITLTYH
+485 TEKCPNCDITLTYH

-510 GFSKVRDGRCSKCG
+510 GFSKVRDGICSKCG

-532 IGTERLSEEVER
+532 IGTERLVEEVER
-544 LVDGARVVRMDLDTT
+544 LIDGARVVRMDLDTT
-559 GRKGSHQRIIREFD
+559 GRKGSHQRIIRQFD

-600 VSADSS
+600 ISADSS

-627 RSGRGSDAGEVVVQS
+627 RSGRGIDAGEVIVQS
-642 FDTEHY
+642 FDTGHY

-661 YREEMKVRKVLKY
+661 YREEMKMRKVLKY
-674 SPYYYIAVV
+674 SPYYYIVVV
-683 SVLSKDYKEGMREV
+683 SVLSKDYKEGMREA
-697 RKVGEYLR
+697 RKVGGYLR
-705 SKLDGEAIVL
+705 SKLDGEAIIL

-742 LVEVLTFIDG
+742 LEEVLTFIDG
-752 IYRDNGRVSVEVDVG
+752 IYRDNVRVSIEVDVG

>member
-1 MDKLYT
+1 
-7 DSVIIGGN
+7 

-41 DVKIGAIVRV
+41 DIKIGSIVKV

-66 TFPTEYTLKEIDSIV
+66 IFPTEYTLKEIDSIV
-81 NSDVL
+81 NRDVL
-86 STELI
+86 NTELI

-98 RTTISSL
+98 KTTISSL
-105 SSAFQSMLPKGIKAS
+105 SSAYQSMLPKGIKAS
-120 IKNKVGVSKKRY
+120 IKNKVSTSKKRY

-161 VIDNGKVLV
+161 VINNNKVLV
-170 SRLDSSINTLLNKGL
+170 PRLDSSINTLLNKEL
-185 IKFVYEEEYRY
+185 IKLVYEEEYRY
-196 RVESFNSNKEI
+196 KVESFNSNKKI
-207 VLSPEQE
+207 TLSLEQE
-214 RVIGTIKGDMDE
+214 KVINTIKEDMD
-226 KEKGEDVVKEEEG
+226 KY
-239 KLGRH
+239 

-259 VYVELVKECVQRGRQ
+259 VYVELVKECVRQGKQ

-293 RGLEGMEIGG
+293 IGLEGIEIESNMEG
-303 DNDIDENRKV
+303 ERKV

-328 DEYRRIKEKNV
+328 DEYRRIKEENV

-355 VGIIVID
+355 IGIIVID

-386 GKWHRCPVV
+386 GKWHKCPIV
-395 LGSATPSLESFAM
+395 LGSATPSLESFAR

-413 YRLVTMLRRAG
+413 YRLVTMLKRAG
-424 KARMPVVT
+424 TAKLPVVT
-432 VVDMKREAKRGN
+432 VVDMKKEAKRGN
-444 FILSEV
+444 FILSER
-450 LVQKMREVIGRGKQ
+450 LVQNMKDVIARGKQ

-472 GYSSAFICKDCSH
+472 GYSSAFICRDCSH
-485 TERCPNCDITLTYH
+485 TEKCPNCDITLTYH

-510 GFSKVRDGRCSKCG
+510 GFSKVRDGICSKCG

-532 IGTERLSEEVER
+532 IGTERLVEEVER
-544 LVDGARVVRMDLDTT
+544 LIDGARVVRMDLDTT
-559 GRKGSHQRIIREFD
+559 GRKGSHQRIIRQFD

-600 VSADSS
+600 ISADSS

-627 RSGRGSDAGEVVVQS
+627 RSGRGVDAGEVIVQS
-642 FDTEHY
+642 FDTGHY

-661 YREEMKVRKVLKY
+661 YREEMKMRKVLKY
-674 SPYYYIAVV
+674 SPYYYIVVV
-683 SVLSKDYKEGMREV
+683 SVLSKDYKEGMREA

-742 LVEVLTFIDG
+742 LEEVLTFIDG
-752 IYRDNGRVSVEVDVG
+752 IYRDNVRVSIEVDVG

>member
-1 MDKLYT
+1 
-7 DSVIIGGN
+7 

-41 DVKIGAIVRV
+41 DIKIGSIVKV

-66 TFPTEYTLKEIDSIV
+66 IFPTEYTLKEIDSIV
-81 NSDVL
+81 NRDVL
-86 STELI
+86 NTELI

-98 RTTISSL
+98 KTTISSL
-105 SSAFQSMLPKGIKAS
+105 SSAYQSMLPKGIKAS
-120 IKNKVGVSKKRY
+120 IKNKVSTSKKRY

-161 VIDNGKVLV
+161 VINNNKVLV
-170 SRLDSSINTLLNKGL
+170 PRLDSSINTLLNKDL
-185 IKFVYEEEYRY
+185 IKLVYEEEYRY
-196 RVESFNSNKEI
+196 KVESFNSNKKI
-207 VLSPEQE
+207 TLSLEQE
-214 RVIGTIKGDMDE
+214 KVINTIKEDMD
-226 KEKGEDVVKEEEG
+226 KY
-239 KLGRH
+239 

-259 VYVELVKECVQRGRQ
+259 VYVELVKECVRQGKQ

-293 RGLEGMEIGG
+293 IGLEKIEIESNMEG
-303 DNDIDENRKV
+303 ERKV

-328 DEYRRIKEKNV
+328 DEYRRIKEENV

-355 VGIIVID
+355 IGIIVID

-386 GKWHRCPVV
+386 GKWHKCPIV
-395 LGSATPSLESFAM
+395 LGSATPSLESFAR

-413 YRLVTMLRRAG
+413 YRLVTMLKRAG
-424 KARMPVVT
+424 SAKLPVVT
-432 VVDMKREAKRGN
+432 VVDMKKEAKRGN
-444 FILSEV
+444 FILSEK
-450 LVQKMREVIGRGKQ
+450 LVQNMKDVIARGKQ

-472 GYSSAFICKDCSH
+472 GYSSAFICRDCSH
-485 TERCPNCDITLTYH
+485 TEKCPNCDITLTYH

-510 GFSKVRDGRCSKCG
+510 GFSKVRDGICSKCG

-532 IGTERLSEEVER
+532 IGTERLVEEVER
-544 LVDGARVVRMDLDTT
+544 LIDGARVVRMDLDTT
-559 GRKGSHQRIIREFD
+559 GRKGSHQRIIRQFD

-600 VSADSS
+600 ISADSS

-627 RSGRGSDAGEVVVQS
+627 RSGRGIDAGEVIVQS
-642 FDTEHY
+642 FDTGHY

-661 YREEMKVRKVLKY
+661 YREEMKMRKVLKY
-674 SPYYYIAVV
+674 SPYYYIVVV
-683 SVLSKDYKEGMREV
+683 SVLSKDYKEGMREA

-705 SKLDGEAIVL
+705 SKLDGEAIIL

-742 LVEVLTFIDG
+742 LEEVLTFIDG
-752 IYRDNGRVSVEVDVG
+752 IYRDNVRVSIEVDVG

>member
-1 MDKLYT
+1 
-7 DSVIIGGN
+7 

-41 DVKIGAIVRV
+41 DIKIGSIVKV

-66 TFPTEYTLKEIDSIV
+66 IFPTEYTLKEIDSIV
-81 NSDVL
+81 NRDVL
-86 STELI
+86 NTELI

-98 RTTISSL
+98 KTTISSL
-105 SSAFQSMLPKGIKAS
+105 SSAYQSMLPKGIKAS
-120 IKNKVGVSKKRY
+120 IKNKVSTSKKRY
-132 MVLNQDINII
+132 MVLNQNINII

-161 VIDNGKVLV
+161 VIDNNKVLV
-170 SRLDSSINTLLNKGL
+170 PRLDSSINTLLNKDL
-185 IKFVYEEEYRY
+185 IKLVYEEEYRY
-196 RVESFNSNKEI
+196 KVESFNSNKKI
-207 VLSPEQE
+207 TLSLEQE
-214 RVIGTIKGDMDE
+214 KVINTIKEDMD
-226 KEKGEDVVKEEEG
+226 KY
-239 KLGRH
+239 

-259 VYVELVKECVQRGRQ
+259 VYVELVKECVRQGKQ

-293 RGLEGMEIGG
+293 IGLEKIEMGSNIEG
-303 DNDIDENRKV
+303 ERKV

-328 DEYRRIKEKNV
+328 DEYRRIKEENV

-355 VGIIVID
+355 IGIIVID

-373 NPRYHA
+373 TPRYHA

-386 GKWHRCPVV
+386 GKWHKCPIV
-395 LGSATPSLESFAM
+395 LGSATPSLESFAR

-413 YRLVTMLRRAG
+413 YRLVTMLKRAG
-424 KARMPVVT
+424 SAKLPVVT
-432 VVDMKREAKRGN
+432 VVDMKKEAKRGN
-444 FILSEV
+444 FILSEK
-450 LVQKMREVIGRGKQ
+450 LVQNMKDVIARGKQ

-472 GYSSAFICKDCSH
+472 GYSSAFICRDCSH
-485 TERCPNCDITLTYH
+485 TEKCPNCDITLTYH

-510 GFSKVRDGRCSKCG
+510 GFSKVRDGICSKCG

-532 IGTERLSEEVER
+532 IGTERLVEEVER
-544 LVDGARVVRMDLDTT
+544 LIDGARVVRMDLDTT
-559 GRKGSHQRIIREFD
+559 GRKGSHQRIIRQFD

-600 VSADSS
+600 ISADSS

-627 RSGRGSDAGEVVVQS
+627 RSGRGVEDGEVIVQS
-642 FDTEHY
+642 FDTGHY

-661 YREEMKVRKVLKY
+661 YREEMKMRKVLKY
-674 SPYYYIAVV
+674 SPYYYIVVV
-683 SVLSKDYKEGMREV
+683 SVLSKDYKEGMREA
-697 RKVGEYLR
+697 RKVGGYLR

-742 LVEVLTFIDG
+742 LLEVLTFIDG
-752 IYRDNGRVSVEVDVG
+752 IYRDNVRVSIEVDVG

>member
-1 MDKLYT
+1 
-7 DSVIIGGN
+7 

-41 DVKIGAIVRV
+41 DIKIGSIVKV

-66 TFPTEYTLKEIDSIV
+66 IFPTEYTLKEIDSIV
-81 NSDVL
+81 NRDVL
-86 STELI
+86 NTELI

-98 RTTISSL
+98 KTTISSL
-105 SSAFQSMLPKGIKAS
+105 SSAYQSMLPKGIKAS
-120 IKNKVGVSKKRY
+120 IKNKVSTSKKRY
-132 MVLNQDINII
+132 MVLNQDISII

-161 VIDNGKVLV
+161 IINNNKVLV
-170 SRLDSSINTLLNKGL
+170 PRLDSSINTLLNKDL
-185 IKFVYEEEYRY
+185 IKLVYEEEYRY
-196 RVESFNSNKEI
+196 KVESFNSNKKI
-207 VLSPEQE
+207 TLSLEQE
-214 RVIGTIKGDMDE
+214 KVINTIKEDMD
-226 KEKGEDVVKEEEG
+226 KY
-239 KLGRH
+239 

-259 VYVELVKECVQRGRQ
+259 VYVELVKECVRQGKQ

-293 RGLEGMEIGG
+293 IGLERIEIGSNIEG
-303 DNDIDENRKV
+303 ERKV

-328 DEYRRIKEKNV
+328 DEYRRIKEENV

-355 VGIIVID
+355 IGIIVID

-386 GKWHRCPVV
+386 GKWHKCPIV
-395 LGSATPSLESFAM
+395 LGSATPSLESFAR

-413 YRLVTMLRRAG
+413 YRLVTMLKRAG
-424 KARMPVVT
+424 SAKLPVVT
-432 VVDMKREAKRGN
+432 VVDMKKETKRGN
-444 FILSEV
+444 FILSEK
-450 LVQKMREVIGRGKQ
+450 LVQNMKDVIARGKQ

-472 GYSSAFICKDCSH
+472 GYSSAFICRDCSH
-485 TERCPNCDITLTYH
+485 TEKCPNCDITLTYH

-510 GFSKVRDGRCSKCG
+510 GFSKVRNGICSKCG

-532 IGTERLSEEVER
+532 IGTERLVEEVER
-544 LVDGARVVRMDLDTT
+544 LIDGARVVRMDLDTT
-559 GRKGSHQRIIREFD
+559 GRKGSHQRIIRQFD

-600 VSADSS
+600 ISADSS

-627 RSGRGSDAGEVVVQS
+627 RSGRGVDAGEVIVQS
-642 FDTEHY
+642 FDTGHY

-661 YREEMKVRKVLKY
+661 YREEMKMRKVLKY
-674 SPYYYIAVV
+674 SPYYYIVV
-683 SVLSKDYKEGMREV
+683 ISVLSKDYKECMREA
-697 RKVGEYLR
+697 RKVGGYLR

-742 LVEVLTFIDG
+742 LEEVLTFIDG
-752 IYRDNGRVSVEVDVG
+752 IYRNNVRVSIEVDVG

>member
-1 MDKLYT
+1 
-7 DSVIIGGN
+7 

-41 DVKIGAIVRV
+41 DIRIGSIVKV

-66 TFPTEYTLKEIDSIV
+66 IFPTEYTLKEIDSIV
-81 NSDVL
+81 NRDVL
-86 STELI
+86 NTELI

-98 RTTISSL
+98 KTTISSL
-105 SSAFQSMLPKGIKAS
+105 SSAYQSMLPKGIKAS
-120 IKNKVGVSKKRY
+120 IKNKVSTSKKRY
-132 MVLNQDINII
+132 MVLNQDISII

-161 VIDNGKVLV
+161 IINNNKVLV
-170 SRLDSSINTLLNKGL
+170 PRLDSSINTLLNKDL
-185 IKFVYEEEYRY
+185 IKLVYEEEYRY
-196 RVESFNSNKEI
+196 KVESFNSNKKI
-207 VLSPEQE
+207 TLSLEQE
-214 RVIGTIKGDMDE
+214 KVINTIKEDMD
-226 KEKGEDVVKEEEG
+226 KY
-239 KLGRH
+239 

-259 VYVELVKECVQRGRQ
+259 VYVELVKECVRQGKQ

-293 RGLEGMEIGG
+293 IGLERIEIGSNIEG
-303 DNDIDENRKV
+303 ERKV

-328 DEYRRIKEKNV
+328 DEYKRIKEENV

-355 VGIIVID
+355 IGIIVID

-386 GKWHRCPVV
+386 GKWHKCPIV
-395 LGSATPSLESFAM
+395 LGSATPSLESFAR

-413 YRLVTMLRRAG
+413 YRLVTMLKRAG
-424 KARMPVVT
+424 SAKLPVVT
-432 VVDMKREAKRGN
+432 VVDMKKEAKRGN
-444 FILSEV
+444 FILSEK
-450 LVQKMREVIGRGKQ
+450 LVQNMKDVIARGKQ

-472 GYSSAFICKDCSH
+472 GYSSAFICRDCSH
-485 TERCPNCDITLTYH
+485 TEKCPNCDITLTYH

-510 GFSKVRDGRCSKCG
+510 GFSKVRDGICSKCG

-532 IGTERLSEEVER
+532 IGTERLVEEVER
-544 LVDGARVVRMDLDTT
+544 LIDGARVVRMDLDTT
-559 GRKGSHQRIIREFD
+559 GRKGSHQRIIRQFD

-600 VSADSS
+600 ISADSS

-627 RSGRGSDAGEVVVQS
+627 RSGRGVEDGEVIVQS
-642 FDTEHY
+642 FDTGHY

-661 YREEMKVRKVLKY
+661 YREEMKMRKVLKY
-674 SPYYYIAVV
+674 SPYYYIVVV
-683 SVLSKDYKEGMREV
+683 SVLSKDYKEGMREA
-697 RKVGEYLR
+697 RKVGGYLR

-742 LVEVLTFIDG
+742 LLEVLTFIDG
-752 IYRDNGRVSVEVDVG
+752 IYRDNVRVSIEVDVG

>member
-1 MDKLYT
+1 
-7 DSVIIGGN
+7 

-41 DVKIGAIVRV
+41 DIKIGSIVKV

-66 TFPTEYTLKEIDSIV
+66 IFPTGYTLKEIDSIV
-81 NSDVL
+81 NRDVL
-86 STELI
+86 NTELI

-98 RTTISSL
+98 KTTISSL
-105 SSAFQSMLPKGIKAS
+105 SSAYQSMLPKGIKAS
-120 IKNKVGVSKKRY
+120 IKNKVSTSKKRY

-161 VIDNGKVLV
+161 VINNNKVLV
-170 SRLDSSINTLLNKGL
+170 PRLDSSINTLLNKDL
-185 IKFVYEEEYRY
+185 IKLVYEEEYRY
-196 RVESFNSNKEI
+196 KVESFNSNKKI
-207 VLSPEQE
+207 TLSLEQE
-214 RVIGTIKGDMDE
+214 KVINTIKEDMD
-226 KEKGEDVVKEEEG
+226 KY
-239 KLGRH
+239 

-259 VYVELVKECVQRGRQ
+259 VYVELVKECVRQGKQ

-293 RGLEGMEIGG
+293 IGLEKIETGSNMEG
-303 DNDIDENRKV
+303 ERKV

-328 DEYRRIKEKNV
+328 DEYRRIKEENV

-355 VGIIVID
+355 IGIIVID

-386 GKWHRCPVV
+386 GKWHKCPVV
-395 LGSATPSLESFAM
+395 LGSATPSLESFAR

-413 YRLVTMLRRAG
+413 YRLVTMLKRAG
-424 KARMPVVT
+424 SAKLPVVT
-432 VVDMKREAKRGN
+432 VVDMKKEAKRGN
-444 FILSEV
+444 FILSEK
-450 LVQKMREVIGRGKQ
+450 LVQNMKDVIARGKQ

-472 GYSSAFICKDCSH
+472 GYSSAFICRDCSH
-485 TERCPNCDITLTYH
+485 TEKCPNCDITLTYH

-510 GFSKVRDGRCSKCG
+510 GFSKVREDICSKCG

-532 IGTERLSEEVER
+532 IGTERLVEEVER
-544 LVDGARVVRMDLDTT
+544 LIDGARVVRMDLDTT
-559 GRKGSHQRIIREFD
+559 GRKGSHQRIIRQFD

-600 VSADSS
+600 ISADSS

-627 RSGRGSDAGEVVVQS
+627 RSGRGVEDGEVIVQS
-642 FDTEHY
+642 FDTGHY

-661 YREEMKVRKVLKY
+661 YREEMKMRKVLKY
-674 SPYYYIAVV
+674 SPYYYIVVV
-683 SVLSKDYKEGMREV
+683 SVLSKDYKEGMREA

-742 LVEVLTFIDG
+742 LEEVLTFIDG
-752 IYRDNGRVSVEVDVG
+752 IYRDNVRVSIEVDVG

>member
-1 MDKLYT
+1 
-7 DSVIIGGN
+7 

-41 DVKIGAIVRV
+41 DIKIGSIVKV

-66 TFPTEYTLKEIDSIV
+66 IFPTEYTLKEIDSIV
-81 NSDVL
+81 NRDVL
-86 STELI
+86 NTELI
-91 ELGKYIS
+91 ELGKYICK
-98 RTTISSL
+98 TTISSL
-105 SSAFQSMLPKGIKAS
+105 SSAYQSMLPKGIKAS
-120 IKNKVGVSKKRY
+120 IKNKVSTSKKRY

-142 NNYIDNNRRYI
+142 NNYIDNNKRYI

-161 VIDNGKVLV
+161 VINNNKVLV
-170 SRLDSSINTLLNKGL
+170 PRLDSSINTLLNKDL
-185 IKFVYEEEYRY
+185 IKLVYEEEYRY
-196 RVESFNSNKEI
+196 KVESFNSNKKI
-207 VLSPEQE
+207 TLSLEQE
-214 RVIGTIKGDMDE
+214 KVIRTIKEDMD
-226 KEKGEDVVKEEEG
+226 KY
-239 KLGRH
+239 

-259 VYVELVKECVQRGRQ
+259 VYVELVKECVRQGKQ

-293 RGLEGMEIGG
+293 IGLERIEIGSNIEG
-303 DNDIDENRKV
+303 ERKV

-328 DEYRRIKEKNV
+328 DEYRRIKEENV

-355 VGIIVID
+355 IGIIVID

-386 GKWHRCPVV
+386 GKWHKCPIV
-395 LGSATPSLESFAM
+395 LGSATPSLESFAR

-413 YRLVTMLRRAG
+413 YRLVTMLKRAG
-424 KARMPVVT
+424 SAKLPVVT
-432 VVDMKREAKRGN
+432 VVDMKKEAKRGN
-444 FILSEV
+444 FILSEK
-450 LVQKMREVIGRGKQ
+450 LVQNMKDVIARGKQ

-472 GYSSAFICKDCSH
+472 GYSSAFICRDCSH
-485 TERCPNCDITLTYH
+485 TEKCPNCDITLTYH

-510 GFSKVRDGRCSKCG
+510 GFSKVRDGICSKCG

-532 IGTERLSEEVER
+532 IGTERLVEEVER
-544 LVDGARVVRMDLDTT
+544 LIDGARVVRMDLDTT
-559 GRKGSHQRIIREFD
+559 GRKGSHQRIIRQFD

-600 VSADSS
+600 ISADSS

-627 RSGRGSDAGEVVVQS
+627 RSGRGVDAGEVIVQS
-642 FDTEHY
+642 FDTGHY

-661 YREEMKVRKVLKY
+661 YREEMKMRKVLKY
-674 SPYYYIAVV
+674 SPYYYIVVV
-683 SVLSKDYKEGMREV
+683 SVLSKDYKEGMREA

-742 LVEVLTFIDG
+742 LEEVLTFIDG
-752 IYRDNGRVSVEVDVG
+752 IYRDNVRVSIEVDVG

>member
-1 MDKLYT
+1 
-7 DSVIIGGN
+7 

-41 DVKIGAIVRV
+41 DIKIGSIVKV

-66 TFPTEYTLKEIDSIV
+66 IFPTEYTLKEIDSIV
-81 NSDVL
+81 NRDVL
-86 STELI
+86 NTELI

-98 RTTISSL
+98 KTTISSL
-105 SSAFQSMLPKGIKAS
+105 SSAYQSMLPKGIKAS
-120 IKNKVGVSKKRY
+120 IKNKVSTSKKRY

-161 VIDNGKVLV
+161 VINNNKVLV
-170 SRLDSSINTLLNKGL
+170 PRLDSSINTLLNKDL
-185 IKFVYEEEYRY
+185 IKLVYEEEYRY
-196 RVESFNSNKEI
+196 KAESFNSNKKI
-207 VLSPEQE
+207 TLSLEQE
-214 RVIGTIKGDMDE
+214 KVINTIKEDMD
-226 KEKGEDVVKEEEG
+226 KY
-239 KLGRH
+239 

-259 VYVELVKECVQRGRQ
+259 VYVELVKECVRQGKQ

-293 RGLEGMEIGG
+293 IGLEKIEIGSNIEG
-303 DNDIDENRKV
+303 ERKV

-328 DEYRRIKEKNV
+328 DEYRRIKEENV

-355 VGIIVID
+355 IGIIVID

-386 GKWHRCPVV
+386 GKWHKCPIV
-395 LGSATPSLESFAM
+395 LGSATPSLESFAR

-413 YRLVTMLRRAG
+413 YRLVTMLKRAG
-424 KARMPVVT
+424 SAKLPVVT
-432 VVDMKREAKRGN
+432 VVDMKKEAKRGN
-444 FILSEV
+444 FILSEK
-450 LVQKMREVIGRGKQ
+450 LVQNMKDVIARGKQ

-472 GYSSAFICKDCSH
+472 GYSSAFICRDCSH
-485 TERCPNCDITLTYH
+485 TEKCPNCDITLTYH

-510 GFSKVRDGRCSKCG
+510 GFSKVRDGICSKCG

-532 IGTERLSEEVER
+532 IGTERLVEEVER
-544 LVDGARVVRMDLDTT
+544 LIDGARVVRMDLDTT
-559 GRKGSHQRIIREFD
+559 GRKGSHQRIIRQFD

-600 VSADSS
+600 ISADSS

-627 RSGRGSDAGEVVVQS
+627 RSGRGVDAGEVIVQS
-642 FDTEHY
+642 FDTGHY

-661 YREEMKVRKVLKY
+661 YREEMKMRKVLKY
-674 SPYYYIAVV
+674 SPYYYIVVV
-683 SVLSKDYKEGMREV
+683 SVLSKDYKEGMREA
-697 RKVGEYLR
+697 RKVGGYLR

-742 LVEVLTFIDG
+742 LEEVLTFIDG
-752 IYRDNGRVSVEVDVG
+752 IYRDNVRVSIEVDVG

>member
-1 MDKLYT
+1 
-7 DSVIIGGN
+7 

-41 DVKIGAIVRV
+41 DIKIGSIVKV

-66 TFPTEYTLKEIDSIV
+66 IFPTEYTLKDIDSIV
-81 NSDVL
+81 NRDVL
-86 STELI
+86 NTELI

-98 RTTISSL
+98 KITISSL
-105 SSAFQSMLPKGIKAS
+105 SSAYQSMLPKGIKAS
-120 IKNKVGVSKKRY
+120 IKNKVSTSKKRY

-142 NNYIDNNRRYI
+142 NDYIDNNRRYI

-161 VIDNGKVLV
+161 VINNNKVLV
-170 SRLDSSINTLLNKGL
+170 PRLDSSINTLLNKDL
-185 IKFVYEEEYRY
+185 IKLVYEEEYRY
-196 RVESFNSNKEI
+196 KVESFNSNKKI
-207 VLSPEQE
+207 TLSLEQE
-214 RVIGTIKGDMDE
+214 KVINTIKEDMD
-226 KEKGEDVVKEEEG
+226 KY
-239 KLGRH
+239 

-259 VYVELVKECVQRGRQ
+259 VYVELVKECVRQGKQ

-293 RGLEGMEIGG
+293 IGLEGIEIGSNMEG
-303 DNDIDENRKV
+303 ERKV

-328 DEYRRIKEKNV
+328 DEYRRIKEENV

-355 VGIIVID
+355 IGIIVID

-386 GKWHRCPVV
+386 GKWHKCPIV
-395 LGSATPSLESFAM
+395 LGSATPSLESFAR

-413 YRLVTMLRRAG
+413 YRLVTMLKRAG
-424 KARMPVVT
+424 SAKLPVVT
-432 VVDMKREAKRGN
+432 VVDMKKEAKRGN
-444 FILSEV
+444 FILSEK
-450 LVQKMREVIGRGKQ
+450 LVQNMKDVIARGKQ

-472 GYSSAFICKDCSH
+472 GYSSAFICRDCSH
-485 TERCPNCDITLTYH
+485 TEKCPNCDITLTYH

-510 GFSKVRDGRCSKCG
+510 GFSKVRDGICSKCG

-532 IGTERLSEEVER
+532 IGTERLVEEVER
-544 LVDGARVVRMDLDTT
+544 LIDGARVVRMDLDTT
-559 GRKGSHQRIIREFD
+559 GRKGSHQRIIRQFD

-600 VSADSS
+600 ISADSS

-627 RSGRGSDAGEVVVQS
+627 RSGRGVDAGEVIVQS
-642 FDTEHY
+642 FDTGHY

-661 YREEMKVRKVLKY
+661 YREEMKMRKVLKY
-674 SPYYYIAVV
+674 SPYYYIVVV
-683 SVLSKDYKEGMREV
+683 SVLSKDYKEGMREA

-742 LVEVLTFIDG
+742 LEEVLTFIDG
-752 IYRDNGRVSVEVDVG
+752 IYRDNVRVSIEVDVG

>member
-1 MDKLYT
+1 
-7 DSVIIGGN
+7 

-41 DVKIGAIVRV
+41 DIKIGSIVKV

-66 TFPTEYTLKEIDSIV
+66 IFPTEHTLKEIDSIV
-81 NSDVL
+81 NRDVL
-86 STELI
+86 NTELI

-98 RTTISSL
+98 KTTISSL
-105 SSAFQSMLPKGIKAS
+105 SSAYQSMLPKGIKAS
-120 IKNKVGVSKKRY
+120 IKNKVSTSKKRY

-161 VIDNGKVLV
+161 VINNNKVLV
-170 SRLDSSINTLLNKGL
+170 PRLDSSINTLLNKDL
-185 IKFVYEEEYRY
+185 IKLVYEEEYRY
-196 RVESFNSNKEI
+196 KVESFNSNKKI
-207 VLSPEQE
+207 TLSLEQE
-214 RVIGTIKGDMDE
+214 KVIRIIKEDMD
-226 KEKGEDVVKEEEG
+226 KY
-239 KLGRH
+239 

-259 VYVELVKECVQRGRQ
+259 VYVELVKECVRQGKQ

-293 RGLEGMEIGG
+293 IGLEKIEIGSNIEG
-303 DNDIDENRKV
+303 ERKV

-328 DEYRRIKEKNV
+328 DEYRRIKEENV

-355 VGIIVID
+355 IGIIVID

-386 GKWHRCPVV
+386 GKWHKCPIV
-395 LGSATPSLESFAM
+395 LGSATPSLESFAR

-413 YRLVTMLRRAG
+413 YRLVTMLKRAG
-424 KARMPVVT
+424 SAKLPVVT
-432 VVDMKREAKRGN
+432 IVDMKKEAKRGN
-444 FILSEV
+444 FILSEK
-450 LVQKMREVIGRGKQ
+450 LVQNMKDVIARGKQ

-472 GYSSAFICKDCSH
+472 GYSSAFICRDCSH
-485 TERCPNCDITLTYH
+485 TEKCPNCDITLTYH

-510 GFSKVRDGRCSKCG
+510 GFSKVREGICSKCG

-532 IGTERLSEEVER
+532 IGTERLVEEVER
-544 LVDGARVVRMDLDTT
+544 LIEGARVVRMDLDTT
-559 GRKGSHQRIIREFD
+559 GRKGSHQRIIRQFD

-600 VSADSS
+600 ISADSS

-627 RSGRGSDAGEVVVQS
+627 RSGRGVDAGEVIVQS
-642 FDTEHY
+642 FDTGHY

-661 YREEMKVRKVLKY
+661 YREEMKMRKVLKY
-674 SPYYYIAVV
+674 SPYYYIVVV
-683 SVLSKDYKEGMREV
+683 SVLSKDYKEGMREA

-742 LVEVLTFIDG
+742 LEEVLTFIDG
-752 IYRDNGRVSVEVDVG
+752 IYRDNVRVSIEVDVG

>member
-1 MDKLYT
+1 
-7 DSVIIGGN
+7 

-41 DVKIGAIVRV
+41 DIKIGSIVKV

-66 TFPTEYTLKEIDSIV
+66 IFPTEYTLKEIDSIV
-81 NSDVL
+81 NRDVL
-86 STELI
+86 NTELI

-98 RTTISSL
+98 KTTISSL
-105 SSAFQSMLPKGIKAS
+105 SSAYQSMLPKGIKAS
-120 IKNKVGVSKKRY
+120 IKNKVSTSKKRY

-161 VIDNGKVLV
+161 VINNNKVLV
-170 SRLDSSINTLLNKGL
+170 SRLDSSINTLLNKDL
-185 IKFVYEEEYRY
+185 IKLVYEEEYRY
-196 RVESFNSNKEI
+196 KVESFNSNKKI
-207 VLSPEQE
+207 TLSLEQE
-214 RVIGTIKGDMDE
+214 KVINTIKEDMD
-226 KEKGEDVVKEEEG
+226 KY
-239 KLGRH
+239 

-259 VYVELVKECVQRGRQ
+259 VYVELVKECVRQGKQ

-293 RGLEGMEIGG
+293 IGLEKIEIGSNIEG
-303 DNDIDENRKV
+303 ERKV

-328 DEYRRIKEKNV
+328 DEYRRIKEENV

-355 VGIIVID
+355 IGIIVID

-386 GKWHRCPVV
+386 GKWHKCPIV
-395 LGSATPSLESFAM
+395 LGSATPSLESFAR

-413 YRLVTMLRRAG
+413 YRLVTMLKRAG
-424 KARMPVVT
+424 SAKLPVVT
-432 VVDMKREAKRGN
+432 VVDMKKEAKRGN
-444 FILSEV
+444 FILSEK
-450 LVQKMREVIGRGKQ
+450 LVQNMKDVIAMDKQ

-472 GYSSAFICKDCSH
+472 GYSSAFICRDCSH
-485 TERCPNCDITLTYH
+485 TEKCPNCDITLTYH

-510 GFSKVRDGRCSKCG
+510 GFSKVRDGICSKCG

-532 IGTERLSEEVER
+532 IGTERLVEEVER
-544 LVDGARVVRMDLDTT
+544 LIDGARVVRMDLDTT
-559 GRKGSHQRIIREFD
+559 GRKGSHQRIIRQFD

-600 VSADSS
+600 ISADSS

-627 RSGRGSDAGEVVVQS
+627 RSGRGIDAGEVIVQS
-642 FDTEHY
+642 FDTGHY

-661 YREEMKVRKVLKY
+661 YREEMKMRKVLKY
-674 SPYYYIAVV
+674 SPYYYIVVV
-683 SVLSKDYKEGMREV
+683 SVLSKDYKEGMREA
-697 RKVGEYLR
+697 RKVGGYLR

-742 LVEVLTFIDG
+742 LEEVLTFIDG
-752 IYRDNGRVSVEVDVG
+752 IYRDNVRVSIEVDVG

>member
-1 MDKLYT
+1 
-7 DSVIIGGN
+7 

-41 DVKIGAIVRV
+41 DIKIGSIVKV

-66 TFPTEYTLKEIDSIV
+66 IFPTEYTLKEIDSIV
-81 NSDVL
+81 NRDVL
-86 STELI
+86 NTELI

-98 RTTISSL
+98 KTTISSL
-105 SSAFQSMLPKGIKAS
+105 SSAYQSMLPKGIKAS
-120 IKNKVGVSKKRY
+120 IKNKVSTSKKRY

-161 VIDNGKVLV
+161 IINNNKVLV
-170 SRLDSSINTLLNKGL
+170 PRLDSSINTLLNKDL
-185 IKFVYEEEYRY
+185 IKLVYEEEYRY
-196 RVESFNSNKEI
+196 KVESFNSNKKI
-207 VLSPEQE
+207 TLSLEQE
-214 RVIGTIKGDMDE
+214 KVIRTIKDDMD
-226 KEKGEDVVKEEEG
+226 KY
-239 KLGRH
+239 

-259 VYVELVKECVQRGRQ
+259 VYVELVKECVRQGKQ

-293 RGLEGMEIGG
+293 IGLERIEIGSNIEG
-303 DNDIDENRKV
+303 ERKV

-328 DEYRRIKEKNV
+328 DEYRRIKEENV

-355 VGIIVID
+355 IGIIVID

-386 GKWHRCPVV
+386 GKWHKCPIV
-395 LGSATPSLESFAM
+395 LGSATPSLESFAR

-413 YRLVTMLRRAG
+413 YRLVTMLKRAG
-424 KARMPVVT
+424 SAKLPVVT
-432 VVDMKREAKRGN
+432 VVDMKKEAKRGN
-444 FILSEV
+444 FILSER
-450 LVQKMREVIGRGKQ
+450 LVQNMKDVIARGKQ

-472 GYSSAFICKDCSH
+472 GYSSAFICRDCSH
-485 TERCPNCDITLTYH
+485 TEKCPNCDITLTYH

-510 GFSKVRDGRCSKCG
+510 GFSKVRDGICSKCG

-532 IGTERLSEEVER
+532 IGTERLVEEVER
-544 LVDGARVVRMDLDTT
+544 LIDGARVVRMDLDTT
-559 GRKGSHQRIIREFD
+559 GRKGSHQRIIRQFD

-600 VSADSS
+600 ISADSS

-627 RSGRGSDAGEVVVQS
+627 RSGRGDEDGEVIVQS
-642 FDTEHY
+642 FDTGHY

-653 RRQDYVGF
+653 RKQDYVGF
-661 YREEMKVRKVLKY
+661 YREEMKMRKVLKY
-674 SPYYYIAVV
+674 SPYYYIVVV
-683 SVLSKDYKEGMREV
+683 SVLSKDYKEGMREA

-705 SKLDGEAIVL
+705 SKLDGEVIVL

-742 LVEVLTFIDG
+742 LEEVLTFIDG
-752 IYRDNGRVSVEVDVG
+752 IYRDNVRVSIEVDVG

>member
-1 MDKLYT
+1 
-7 DSVIIGGN
+7 

-41 DVKIGAIVRV
+41 DIKIGSIVKV

-66 TFPTEYTLKEIDSIV
+66 IFPTEYTLKEIDSIV
-81 NSDVL
+81 NRDVL
-86 STELI
+86 NTELI

-98 RTTISSL
+98 KTTISSL
-105 SSAFQSMLPKGIKAS
+105 SSAYQSMLPKGIKAS
-120 IKNKVGVSKKRY
+120 IKNKVSTSKKRY

-161 VIDNGKVLV
+161 VINNNKVLV
-170 SRLDSSINTLLNKGL
+170 SRLDSSINTLLNKDL
-185 IKFVYEEEYRY
+185 IKLVYEEEYRY
-196 RVESFNSNKEI
+196 KVESFNSNKKI
-207 VLSPEQE
+207 TLSLEQE
-214 RVIGTIKGDMDE
+214 KVINTIKEDMD
-226 KEKGEDVVKEEEG
+226 KY
-239 KLGRH
+239 

-259 VYVELVKECVQRGRQ
+259 VYVELVKECVRQGKQ

-293 RGLEGMEIGG
+293 IGLEKIEIGSNIEG
-303 DNDIDENRKV
+303 ERKV

-328 DEYRRIKEKNV
+328 DEYRRIKEENV

-355 VGIIVID
+355 IGIIVID

-386 GKWHRCPVV
+386 GKWHKCPIV
-395 LGSATPSLESFAM
+395 LGSATPSLESFAR

-413 YRLVTMLRRAG
+413 YRLVTMLKRAG
-424 KARMPVVT
+424 SAKLPVVT
-432 VVDMKREAKRGN
+432 VVDMKKEAKRGN
-444 FILSEV
+444 FILSEK
-450 LVQKMREVIGRGKQ
+450 LVQNMKDVIARDKQ

-472 GYSSAFICKDCSH
+472 GYSSAFICRDCSH
-485 TERCPNCDITLTYH
+485 TEKCPNCDITLTYH

-510 GFSKVRDGRCSKCG
+510 GFSKVRDGICSKCG

-532 IGTERLSEEVER
+532 IGTERLVEEVER
-544 LVDGARVVRMDLDTT
+544 LIDGARVVRMDLDTT
-559 GRKGSHQRIIREFD
+559 GRKGSHQRIIRQFD

-600 VSADSS
+600 ISADSS

-627 RSGRGSDAGEVVVQS
+627 RSGRGVDAGEVIVQS
-642 FDTEHY
+642 FDTGHY

-661 YREEMKVRKVLKY
+661 YREEMKMRKVLKY
-674 SPYYYIAVV
+674 SPYYYIVVV
-683 SVLSKDYKEGMREV
+683 SVLSKDYKEGMREA
-697 RKVGEYLR
+697 RKVGGYLR

-742 LVEVLTFIDG
+742 LEEVLTFIDG
-752 IYRDNGRVSVEVDVG
+752 IYRDNVRVSIEVDVG

>member
-1 MDKLYT
+1 
-7 DSVIIGGN
+7 

-41 DVKIGAIVRV
+41 DIKIGSIVKV

-66 TFPTEYTLKEIDSIV
+66 IFPTEYTLKEIDSIV
-81 NSDVL
+81 NRDVL
-86 STELI
+86 NTELI

-98 RTTISSL
+98 KTTISSL
-105 SSAFQSMLPKGIKAS
+105 SSAYQSMLPKGIKAS
-120 IKNKVGVSKKRY
+120 IKNKVSTSKKRY

-153 KQVNILNE
+153 KQVIILNE
-161 VIDNGKVLV
+161 VINNNKVLV
-170 SRLDSSINTLLNKGL
+170 PRLDSSINTLLNKDL
-185 IKFVYEEEYRY
+185 IKLVYEEEYRY
-196 RVESFNSNKEI
+196 KVESFNSNKKI
-207 VLSPEQE
+207 TLSLEQE
-214 RVIGTIKGDMDE
+214 KVIRTIKEDMD
-226 KEKGEDVVKEEEG
+226 KY
-239 KLGRH
+239 

-259 VYVELVKECVQRGRQ
+259 VYVELVKECVRQGKQ

-293 RGLEGMEIGG
+293 IGLERIEMGSNIEG
-303 DNDIDENRKV
+303 ERKV

-328 DEYRRIKEKNV
+328 DEYRRIKEENV

-355 VGIIVID
+355 IGIIVID

-386 GKWHRCPVV
+386 GKWHKCPIV
-395 LGSATPSLESFAM
+395 LGSATPSLESFAR

-413 YRLVTMLRRAG
+413 YRLVTMLKRAG
-424 KARMPVVT
+424 SAKLPVVT
-432 VVDMKREAKRGN
+432 VVDMKKEAKRGN
-444 FILSEV
+444 FILSEK
-450 LVQKMREVIGRGKQ
+450 LVQNMKDVIARGKQ

-472 GYSSAFICKDCSH
+472 GYSSAFICRDCSH
-485 TERCPNCDITLTYH
+485 TEKCPNCDITLTYH

-510 GFSKVRDGRCSKCG
+510 GFSKVRDGICSKCG

-532 IGTERLSEEVER
+532 IGTERLVEEVER
-544 LVDGARVVRMDLDTT
+544 LIDGARVVRMDLDTT
-559 GRKGSHQRIIREFD
+559 GRKGSHQRIIRQFD

-600 VSADSS
+600 ISADSS

-627 RSGRGSDAGEVVVQS
+627 RSGRGVDAGEVIVQS
-642 FDTEHY
+642 FDTGHY

-661 YREEMKVRKVLKY
+661 YREEMKMRKVLKY
-674 SPYYYIAVV
+674 SPYYYIVVV
-683 SVLSKDYKEGMREV
+683 SVLSKDYKEGMREAG
-697 RKVGEYLR
+697 KVGEYLR

-742 LVEVLTFIDG
+742 LEEVLTFIDG
-752 IYRDNGRVSVEVDVG
+752 IYRDNVRVSIEVDVG

>member
-1 MDKLYT
+1 
-7 DSVIIGGN
+7 

-41 DVKIGAIVRV
+41 DIKIGSIVKV

-66 TFPTEYTLKEIDSIV
+66 IFPTEYTLKEIDCIV
-81 NSDVL
+81 NRDVL
-86 STELI
+86 NTELI

-98 RTTISSL
+98 KTTISSL
-105 SSAFQSMLPKGIKAS
+105 SSAYQSMLPKGIKAS
-120 IKNKVGVSKKRY
+120 IKNKVSTSKNRY

-161 VIDNGKVLV
+161 VINNNKVLV
-170 SRLDSSINTLLNKGL
+170 PRLDSSINTLLNKDL
-185 IKFVYEEEYRY
+185 IKLVYEEEYRY
-196 RVESFNSNKEI
+196 KVESFNSNKKI
-207 VLSPEQE
+207 TLSLEQE
-214 RVIGTIKGDMDE
+214 KVINTIKEDMD
-226 KEKGEDVVKEEEG
+226 KY
-239 KLGRH
+239 

-259 VYVELVKECVQRGRQ
+259 VYVELVKECVRQGKQ

-293 RGLEGMEIGG
+293 IGLEKIEIESNMEG
-303 DNDIDENRKV
+303 ERKV

-328 DEYRRIKEKNV
+328 DEYRRIKEENV

-355 VGIIVID
+355 IGIIVID

-386 GKWHRCPVV
+386 GKWHKCPIV
-395 LGSATPSLESFAM
+395 LGSATPSLESFAR

-413 YRLVTMLRRAG
+413 YRLVTMLKRAG
-424 KARMPVVT
+424 SAKLPVVT
-432 VVDMKREAKRGN
+432 VVDMKKEAKRGN
-444 FILSEV
+444 FILSEK
-450 LVQKMREVIGRGKQ
+450 LVQNMKDVIARGKQ

-472 GYSSAFICKDCSH
+472 GYSSAFICRDCSH
-485 TERCPNCDITLTYH
+485 TEKCPNCDITLTYH

-510 GFSKVRDGRCSKCG
+510 GFSKVRDGICSKCG

-532 IGTERLSEEVER
+532 IGTERLVEEVER
-544 LVDGARVVRMDLDTT
+544 LIDGARVVRMDLDTT
-559 GRKGSHQRIIREFD
+559 GRKGSHQRIIRQFD

-600 VSADSS
+600 ISADSS

-627 RSGRGSDAGEVVVQS
+627 RSGRGVDAGEVIVQS
-642 FDTEHY
+642 FDTGHY

-661 YREEMKVRKVLKY
+661 YREEMKMRKVLKY
-674 SPYYYIAVV
+674 SPYYYIVVV
-683 SVLSKDYKEGMREV
+683 SVLSKDYKEGMREA

-705 SKLDGEAIVL
+705 SKLDGEAIIL

-742 LVEVLTFIDG
+742 LEEVLTFIDG
-752 IYRDNGRVSVEVDVG
+752 IYRDNVRVSIEVDVG

>member
-1 MDKLYT
+1 
-7 DSVIIGGN
+7 

-41 DVKIGAIVRV
+41 DIKIGSIVKV

-66 TFPTEYTLKEIDSIV
+66 IFPTEYTLKEIDSIV
-81 NSDVL
+81 NRDVL
-86 STELI
+86 NTELI

-98 RTTISSL
+98 KTTISSL
-105 SSAFQSMLPKGIKAS
+105 SSAYQSMLPKGIKAS
-120 IKNKVGVSKKRY
+120 IKNKVSTSKKRY

-161 VIDNGKVLV
+161 VINNNKVLV
-170 SRLDSSINTLLNKGL
+170 PRLDSSINTLLNKDL
-185 IKFVYEEEYRY
+185 IKLVYEEEYRY
-196 RVESFNSNKEI
+196 KVESFNNNKKI
-207 VLSPEQE
+207 TLSLEQE
-214 RVIGTIKGDMDE
+214 KVIRTIKEDMD
-226 KEKGEDVVKEEEG
+226 KY
-239 KLGRH
+239 

-259 VYVELVKECVQRGRQ
+259 VYVELVKECVRQGKQ

-293 RGLEGMEIGG
+293 IGLERIEIESNMEG
-303 DNDIDENRKV
+303 ERKV

-328 DEYRRIKEKNV
+328 DEYRRIKEENV

-355 VGIIVID
+355 IGIIVID

-386 GKWHRCPVV
+386 GKWHKCPIG
-395 LGSATPSLESFAM
+395 LGSATPSLESFAR

-413 YRLVTMLRRAG
+413 YRLVTMLKRAG
-424 KARMPVVT
+424 SAKLPVVT
-432 VVDMKREAKRGN
+432 VVDMKKEAKRGN
-444 FILSEV
+444 FILSEK
-450 LVQKMREVIGRGKQ
+450 LVQNMKDVIAKGKQ

-472 GYSSAFICKDCSH
+472 GYSSAFICRDCSH
-485 TERCPNCDITLTYH
+485 TEKCPNCDITLTYH

-510 GFSKVRDGRCSKCG
+510 GFSKVREGICSKCG

-532 IGTERLSEEVER
+532 IGTERLVEEVER
-544 LVDGARVVRMDLDTT
+544 LIDGARVVRMDLDTT
-559 GRKGSHQRIIREFD
+559 CRKGSHQRIIRQFD

-600 VSADSS
+600 ISADSS

-627 RSGRGSDAGEVVVQS
+627 RSGRGIDAGEVIVQS
-642 FDTEHY
+642 FDTGHY

-661 YREEMKVRKVLKY
+661 YREEMKMRKVLKY
-674 SPYYYIAVV
+674 SPYYYIVVV
-683 SVLSKDYKEGMREV
+683 SVLSKDYKEGMREA

-742 LVEVLTFIDG
+742 LEEVLTFIDG
-752 IYRDNGRVSVEVDVG
+752 IYRDNVRVSIEVDVG

>member
-1 MDKLYT
+1 
-7 DSVIIGGN
+7 

-41 DVKIGAIVRV
+41 DIKIGSIVKV

-66 TFPTEYTLKEIDSIV
+66 IFPTEYTLKEIDSIV
-81 NSDVL
+81 NRDVL
-86 STELI
+86 NTELI

-98 RTTISSL
+98 KTTISSL
-105 SSAFQSMLPKGIKAS
+105 SSAYQSMLPKGIKAS
-120 IKNKVGVSKKRY
+120 IKNKVSTSKKRY

-161 VIDNGKVLV
+161 VINNNKVLV
-170 SRLDSSINTLLNKGL
+170 PRLDSSINTLLNKDL
-185 IKFVYEEEYRY
+185 IKLVYEEEYRY
-196 RVESFNSNKEI
+196 KAESFNSNKKI
-207 VLSPEQE
+207 TLSLEQE
-214 RVIGTIKGDMDE
+214 KVINTIKEDMD
-226 KEKGEDVVKEEEG
+226 KY
-239 KLGRH
+239 

-259 VYVELVKECVQRGRQ
+259 VYVELVKECVRQGKQ

-293 RGLEGMEIGG
+293 IGLEKIEIGSNIEG
-303 DNDIDENRKV
+303 ERKV

-328 DEYRRIKEKNV
+328 DEYRRIKEENV

-355 VGIIVID
+355 IGIIVID

-386 GKWHRCPVV
+386 GKWHKCPIV
-395 LGSATPSLESFAM
+395 LGSATPSLESFAR

-413 YRLVTMLRRAG
+413 YRLVTMLKRAG
-424 KARMPVVT
+424 SAKLPVVT
-432 VVDMKREAKRGN
+432 VVDMKKEAKRGN
-444 FILSEV
+444 FILSEK
-450 LVQKMREVIGRGKQ
+450 LVQNMKDVIARGKQ

-472 GYSSAFICKDCSH
+472 GYSSAFICRDCSH
-485 TERCPNCDITLTYH
+485 TEKCPNCDITLTYH

-510 GFSKVRDGRCSKCG
+510 GFSKVRDGICSKCG

-532 IGTERLSEEVER
+532 IGTERLVEEVER
-544 LVDGARVVRMDLDTT
+544 LIDGARVVRMDLDTT
-559 GRKGSHQRIIREFD
+559 GRKGSHQRIIRQFD

-600 VSADSS
+600 ISADSS

-627 RSGRGSDAGEVVVQS
+627 RSGRGIDAGEVIVQS
-642 FDTEHY
+642 FDTGHY

-661 YREEMKVRKVLKY
+661 YREEMKMRKILKY
-674 SPYYYIAVV
+674 SPYYYIVVV
-683 SVLSKDYKEGMREV
+683 SVLSKDYKEGMREA

-705 SKLDGEAIVL
+705 SKLDGEAIIL

-742 LVEVLTFIDG
+742 LEEVLTFIDG
-752 IYRDNGRVSVEVDVG
+752 IYRDNVRVSIEVDVG

>member
-1 MDKLYT
+1 
-7 DSVIIGGN
+7 

-41 DVKIGAIVRV
+41 DIKIGSIVKV

-66 TFPTEYTLKEIDSIV
+66 IFPTEYTLKEIDSIV
-81 NSDVL
+81 NRDVL
-86 STELI
+86 NTELI

-98 RTTISSL
+98 KTTISSL
-105 SSAFQSMLPKGIKAS
+105 SSAYQSMLPKGIKAS
-120 IKNKVGVSKKRY
+120 IKNKVSTSKKRY

-161 VIDNGKVLV
+161 VINNNKVLV
-170 SRLDSSINTLLNKGL
+170 SRLDSSINTLLNKDL
-185 IKFVYEEEYRY
+185 IKLVYEEEYRY
-196 RVESFNSNKEI
+196 KVESFNSNKKI
-207 VLSPEQE
+207 TLSLEQE
-214 RVIGTIKGDMDE
+214 KVINTIKEDMD
-226 KEKGEDVVKEEEG
+226 KY
-239 KLGRH
+239 

-259 VYVELVKECVQRGRQ
+259 VYVELVKECVRQGKQ

-293 RGLEGMEIGG
+293 IGLEKIEIGSNIEG
-303 DNDIDENRKV
+303 ERKV

-328 DEYRRIKEKNV
+328 DEYRRIKEENV

-355 VGIIVID
+355 IGIIVID

-386 GKWHRCPVV
+386 GKWHKCPIV
-395 LGSATPSLESFAM
+395 LGSATPSLESFAR

-413 YRLVTMLRRAG
+413 YRLVTMLKRAG
-424 KARMPVVT
+424 SAKLPVVT
-432 VVDMKREAKRGN
+432 VVDMKKEAKRGN
-444 FILSEV
+444 FILSEK
-450 LVQKMREVIGRGKQ
+450 LVQNMKDVIAKGKQ

-472 GYSSAFICKDCSH
+472 GYSSAFICRDCSH
-485 TERCPNCDITLTYH
+485 TEKCPNCDITLTYH

-510 GFSKVRDGRCSKCG
+510 GFSKVREGICSKCG

-532 IGTERLSEEVER
+532 IGTERLVEEVER
-544 LVDGARVVRMDLDTT
+544 LIDGARVVRMDLDTT
-559 GRKGSHQRIIREFD
+559 GRKGSHQRIIRQFD

-600 VSADSS
+600 ISADSS

-627 RSGRGSDAGEVVVQS
+627 RSGRGFDAGEVIVQS
-642 FDTEHY
+642 FDTGHY

-661 YREEMKVRKVLKY
+661 YREEMKMRKVLKY
-674 SPYYYIAVV
+674 SPYYYIVVV
-683 SVLSKDYKEGMREV
+683 SVLSKDYKEGMREA

-742 LVEVLTFIDG
+742 LEEVLTFIDG
-752 IYRDNGRVSVEVDVG
+752 IYRDNVRVSIEVDVG

>member
-1 MDKLYT
+1 
-7 DSVIIGGN
+7 
-15 MQAKIIVELPSKKVD
+15 
-30 KEFIYNIPLYL
+30 
-41 DVKIGAIVRV
+41 
-51 PFGNRLIEGFVLDIG
+51 
-66 TFPTEYTLKEIDSIV
+66 
-81 NSDVL
+81 
-86 STELI
+86 
-91 ELGKYIS
+91 
-98 RTTISSL
+98 
-105 SSAFQSMLPKGIKAS
+105 
-120 IKNKVGVSKKRY
+120 
-132 MVLNQDINII
+132 
-142 NNYIDNNRRYI
+142 
-153 KQVNILNE
+153 
-161 VIDNGKVLV
+161 
-170 SRLDSSINTLLNKGL
+170 
-185 IKFVYEEEYRY
+185 
-196 RVESFNSNKEI
+196 
-207 VLSPEQE
+207 
-214 RVIGTIKGDMDE
+214 
-226 KEKGEDVVKEEEG
+226 
-239 KLGRH
+239 
-244 NTYLLYGVTGSGKTE
+244 
-259 VYVELVKECVQRGRQ
+259 
-274 AIVLVPEIGLTEQI
+274 
-288 VSRFK
+288 
-293 RGLEGMEIGG
+293 MEIGG
-303 DNDIDENRKV
+303 DNGIDENRKV

-328 DEYRRIKEKNV
+328 DEYRRIKEENV

-355 VGIIVID
+355 VGVIVID

-386 GKWHRCPVV
+386 GKWHSCPVV
-395 LGSATPSLESFAM
+395 LGSATPSLESFAR

-444 FILSEV
+444 FILSER

-472 GYSSAFICKDCSH
+472 GYSSVFICRDCSH

-532 IGTERLSEEVER
+532 IGTERLVEEVDR

-642 FDTEHY
+642 FDTGHY

-674 SPYYYIAVV
+674 SPYYYIVVV
-683 SVLSKDYKEGMREV
+683 SVLSKDYKEGMREA

-705 SKLDGEAIVL
+705 SKLDGEVIVL

-728 YRYKC
+728 YKYKC

>member
-1 MDKLYT
+1 
-7 DSVIIGGN
+7 

-41 DVKIGAIVRV
+41 DIKIGSIVKV

-66 TFPTEYTLKEIDSIV
+66 IFPTEYTLKEIDCIV
-81 NSDVL
+81 NRDVL
-86 STELI
+86 NTELI

-98 RTTISSL
+98 KTTISSL
-105 SSAFQSMLPKGIKAS
+105 SSAYQSMLPKGIKAS
-120 IKNKVGVSKKRY
+120 IKNKVSTSKKRY

-161 VIDNGKVLV
+161 VINNNKVLV
-170 SRLDSSINTLLNKGL
+170 PRLDSSINTLLNKDL
-185 IKFVYEEEYRY
+185 IKLVYEEEYRY
-196 RVESFNSNKEI
+196 KVESFNSNKKI
-207 VLSPEQE
+207 TLSLEQE
-214 RVIGTIKGDMDE
+214 KVINTIKEDMD
-226 KEKGEDVVKEEEG
+226 KY
-239 KLGRH
+239 

-259 VYVELVKECVQRGRQ
+259 VYVELVKECVRQGKQ

-293 RGLEGMEIGG
+293 IGLEKIEIESNMEG
-303 DNDIDENRKV
+303 ERKV

-328 DEYRRIKEKNV
+328 DEYRRIKEENV

-355 VGIIVID
+355 IGIIVID

-386 GKWHRCPVV
+386 GKWHKCPIV
-395 LGSATPSLESFAM
+395 LGSATPSLESFAR

-413 YRLVTMLRRAG
+413 YRLVTMLKRAG
-424 KARMPVVT
+424 SAKLPVVT
-432 VVDMKREAKRGN
+432 VVDMKKEAKRGN
-444 FILSEV
+444 FILSEK
-450 LVQKMREVIGRGKQ
+450 LVQNMKDVIARDKQ

-472 GYSSAFICKDCSH
+472 GYSSAFICRDCSH
-485 TERCPNCDITLTYH
+485 TEKCPNCDITLTYH

-510 GFSKVRDGRCSKCG
+510 GFSKVRDGICSKCG

-532 IGTERLSEEVER
+532 IGTERLVEEVER
-544 LVDGARVVRMDLDTT
+544 LIDGARVVRMDLDTT
-559 GRKGSHQRIIREFD
+559 GRKGSHQRIIRQFD

-600 VSADSS
+600 ISADSS

-627 RSGRGSDAGEVVVQS
+627 RSGRGVDAGEVIVQS
-642 FDTEHY
+642 FDTGHY

-661 YREEMKVRKVLKY
+661 YREEMKMRKVLKY
-674 SPYYYIAVV
+674 SPYYYIVVV
-683 SVLSKDYKEGMREV
+683 SVLSKDYKEGMREA

-705 SKLDGEAIVL
+705 SKLDGEAIIL

-742 LVEVLTFIDG
+742 LEEVLTFIDG
-752 IYRDNGRVSVEVDVG
+752 IYRDNVRVSIEVDVG

>member
-1 MDKLYT
+1 
-7 DSVIIGGN
+7 

-41 DVKIGAIVRV
+41 DIKIGSIVKV

-66 TFPTEYTLKEIDSIV
+66 IFPTEYTLKEIDSIV
-81 NSDVL
+81 NRDVL
-86 STELI
+86 NTELI

-98 RTTISSL
+98 KTTISSL
-105 SSAFQSMLPKGIKAS
+105 SSAYQSMLPKGIKAS
-120 IKNKVGVSKKRY
+120 IKNKVSTSKKRY

-161 VIDNGKVLV
+161 VINNNKVLV
-170 SRLDSSINTLLNKGL
+170 PRLDSSINTLLNKDL
-185 IKFVYEEEYRY
+185 IKLVYEEEYRY
-196 RVESFNSNKEI
+196 KVESFNSNKKI
-207 VLSPEQE
+207 TLSLEQE
-214 RVIGTIKGDMDE
+214 KVINTIKEDMD
-226 KEKGEDVVKEEEG
+226 KY
-239 KLGRH
+239 

-259 VYVELVKECVQRGRQ
+259 VYVELVKECVRQGKQ

-293 RGLEGMEIGG
+293 IGLEKIEIESNMEG
-303 DNDIDENRKV
+303 ERKV

-328 DEYRRIKEKNV
+328 DEYRRIKEENV

-355 VGIIVID
+355 IGIIVID

-386 GKWHRCPVV
+386 GKWHKCPIV
-395 LGSATPSLESFAM
+395 LGSATPSLESFAR

-413 YRLVTMLRRAG
+413 YRLVTMLKRAG
-424 KARMPVVT
+424 SAKLPVVT
-432 VVDMKREAKRGN
+432 VVDMKKEAKRGN
-444 FILSEV
+444 FILSEK
-450 LVQKMREVIGRGKQ
+450 LVQNMKDVIARDKQ

-472 GYSSAFICKDCSH
+472 GYSSAFICRDCSH
-485 TERCPNCDITLTYH
+485 TEKCPNCDITLTYH

-510 GFSKVRDGRCSKCG
+510 GFSKVRDGICSKCG

-532 IGTERLSEEVER
+532 IGTERLVEEVER
-544 LVDGARVVRMDLDTT
+544 LIDGARVVRMDLDTT
-559 GRKGSHQRIIREFD
+559 GRKGSHQRIIRQFD

-600 VSADSS
+600 ISADSS

-627 RSGRGSDAGEVVVQS
+627 RSGRGIDAGEVIVQS
-642 FDTEHY
+642 FDTGHY

-661 YREEMKVRKVLKY
+661 YREEMKMRKVLKY
-674 SPYYYIAVV
+674 SPYYYIVVV
-683 SVLSKDYKEGMREV
+683 SVLSKDYKEGMREA

-705 SKLDGEAIVL
+705 SKLDGEAIIL

-742 LVEVLTFIDG
+742 LEEVLTFIDG
-752 IYRDNGRVSVEVDVG
+752 IYRDNVRVSIEVDVG

>member
-1 MDKLYT
+1 
-7 DSVIIGGN
+7 

-41 DVKIGAIVRV
+41 DIKIGSIVKV

-66 TFPTEYTLKEIDSIV
+66 IFPTEYTLKEIDSIV
-81 NSDVL
+81 NRDVL
-86 STELI
+86 NTELI

-98 RTTISSL
+98 KTTISSL
-105 SSAFQSMLPKGIKAS
+105 SSAYQSMLPKGIKAS
-120 IKNKVGVSKKRY
+120 IKNKVSTSKKRY

-161 VIDNGKVLV
+161 VINNNKVLV
-170 SRLDSSINTLLNKGL
+170 PRLDSSINTLLNKDL
-185 IKFVYEEEYRY
+185 IKLVYEEEYRY
-196 RVESFNSNKEI
+196 KVESFNSNKKI
-207 VLSPEQE
+207 TLSLEQE
-214 RVIGTIKGDMDE
+214 KVINTIKEDMD
-226 KEKGEDVVKEEEG
+226 KY
-239 KLGRH
+239 

-259 VYVELVKECVQRGRQ
+259 VYVELVKECVRQGKQ

-293 RGLEGMEIGG
+293 IGLEKIEIGSNIEG
-303 DNDIDENRKV
+303 ERKV

-328 DEYRRIKEKNV
+328 DEYRRIKEENV

-355 VGIIVID
+355 IGIIVID

-386 GKWHRCPVV
+386 GKWHKCPVV
-395 LGSATPSLESFAM
+395 LGSATPSLESFAR

-413 YRLVTMLRRAG
+413 YRLVTMLKRAG
-424 KARMPVVT
+424 SAKLPVVT
-432 VVDMKREAKRGN
+432 VVDMKKEAKRGN
-444 FILSEV
+444 FILSEK
-450 LVQKMREVIGRGKQ
+450 LVQNMKDVIARGKQ

-472 GYSSAFICKDCSH
+472 GYSSAFICRDCSH
-485 TERCPNCDITLTYH
+485 TEKCPNCDITLTYH

-510 GFSKVRDGRCSKCG
+510 GFSKVRDGICSKCG

-532 IGTERLSEEVER
+532 IGTERLVEEVER
-544 LVDGARVVRMDLDTT
+544 LIDGARVVRMDLDTT
-559 GRKGSHQRIIREFD
+559 GRKGSHQRIIRQFD

-600 VSADSS
+600 ISADSS

-627 RSGRGSDAGEVVVQS
+627 RSGRGVDAGEVIVQS
-642 FDTEHY
+642 FDTGHY

-661 YREEMKVRKVLKY
+661 YREEMKMRKVLKY
-674 SPYYYIAVV
+674 SPYYYIVVV
-683 SVLSKDYKEGMREV
+683 SVLSKDYKEGMREA

-705 SKLDGEAIVL
+705 SKLDGEAIIL

-742 LVEVLTFIDG
+742 LEEVLTFIDG
-752 IYRDNGRVSVEVDVG
+752 IYRDNVRVSIEVDVG